1 MGEDFEDSVDTS
13 SFDDISSD
21 TTDTSSFSD
30 PVDVGD
36 MMDDIPAEPIESFDV
51 EPLDNSFETE
61 LPTAEATDIDSLMDG
76 AADTYTTEEVPSD
89 TLDSS
94 GLDPSEISSDI
105 DDYEMD
111 AGSDIADLMDE
122 AAIESFDEV
131 AMDTTEVNDSTDN
144 DIETLMNDVELVSD
158 TAENPSEIEM
168 DTIEN
173 GDDNINE
180 VESLLATEELSQ
192 DDASDLVEELDSD
205 NTEEMQEATDVSA
218 LMDESDVGDTIT
230 LVDESIEDTSDDF
243 ETEDVPPV
251 ETDMEENEIG
261 IEEISEGTEPLDST
275 QIDADT
281 ETNSSVTDISE
292 DEQGELEGALSDV
305 SDTQP
310 GSPLD
315 AEVSAYDQLADYYN
329 SHNYG
334 QQDYAEY
341 SKDPEWQELN
351 NAYLQELGREPIDY
365 SGDKTS
371 DISDIHDE
379 LIAAGIPEG
388 SPELE
393 AIMANEQAGIDA
405 IVEAQQSSS
414 PPVDSV
420 DGDASNPP
428 IDPPID
434 PIESL
439 DDIGSSSG
447 PVHLTQNDVEEF
459 IGNSSDKDALQNLRD
474 GIESGDIQIDVDDAA
489 EGSGTG
495 PVLTRDISEQWE
507 SGNHAIDN
515 NIEAMRDDLRDKG
528 LEDGPEMESIV
539 MAERAR
545 MQEELERNIR
555 GDFSDPYQKPDFGE
569 LLQER
574 QVSEGLAAN
583 GQDIPPE
590 ISEETPTVTDL
601 LNEIN
606 YDEVFEGLDDYDF
619 DGIDYATDTE
629 RLDSSLENFDSS
641 TWEGLSLDEQKAAM
655 TDLADYVKDVIGFDN
670 PPEIVYYNNPVD
682 GDYGGYSPGSNTL
695 EVNEYMLYN
704 NEEAADTVAHELW
717 HAYQHQ
723 RANNPQSA
731 KDYQYQ
737 YGFDNYIRPEDDFA
751 GYQDQLVEAEARAF
765 AQQFKD
771 RLNMKGRRI

>member
-13 SFDDISSD
+13 SFDDISTD

-36 MMDDIPAEPIESFDV
+36 MMDDIPAEPLESFDV
-51 EPLDNSFETE
+51 EPLDSSFETE

-76 AADTYTTEEVPSD
+76 AADTYMTEEVPSD

-94 GLDPSEISSDI
+94 GLDPSDLSSDI

-173 GDDNINE
+173 DDDNINE

-218 LMDESDVGDTIT
+218 LMDESDVGDTIP

-261 IEEISEGTEPLDST
+261 TEEISEGTEPLDST

-365 SGDKTS
+365 SGGETS
-371 DISDIHDE
+371 DITDIRDE
-379 LIAAGIPEG
+379 LIAAGIPEN
-388 SPELE
+388 SPELD
-393 AIMANEQAGIDA
+393 AILANEQEGIENIQDLDSPAESSIDGEADA
-405 IVEAQQSSS
+405 TYDEPPLDNSEPQITDSEIDEEVE
-414 PPVDSV
+414 
-420 DGDASNPP
+420 SNPQTGS
-428 IDPPID
+428 
-434 PIESL
+434 E
-439 DDIGSSSG
+439 DI
-447 PVHLTQNDVEEF
+447 
-459 IGNSSDKDALQNLRD
+459 SSDITSDEQL
-474 GIESGDIQIDVDDAA
+474 DVASDLPVMTPREYDDFEQSVL
-489 EGSGTG
+489 EG
-495 PVLTRDISEQWE
+495 
-507 SGNHAIDN
+507 
-515 NIEAMRDDLRDKG
+515 
-528 LEDGPEMESIV
+528 
-539 MAERAR
+539 
-545 MQEELERNIR
+545 
-555 GDFSDPYQKPDFGE
+555 KPDFYESGSFYEQGINEFGYQGTCGPTSQANALNE
-569 LLQER
+569 LFDTNEFTENKVLNVAVDNNLCSMDSSPENCGGTTTEQFMELYDKMNE
-574 QVSEGLAAN
+574 QLDGKINTELYEFNNALDVEDVASKLDEGCVLNVAVDAAALWDQPREYVN
-583 GQDIPPE
+583 SMGIPCDDFYSDHW
-590 ISEETPTVTDL
+590 ITVTGVQRDEL
-601 LNEIN
+601 GNIQGFDIIDSGGGVNYVDADKYHEMCFGTDEHRVIDPTAIVVSKNDVPIASDAN
-606 YDEVFEGLDDYDF
+606 YDTG
-619 DGIDYATDTE
+619 
-629 RLDSSLENFDSS
+629 
-641 TWEGLSLDEQKAAM
+641 
-655 TDLADYVKDVIGFDN
+655 DN
-670 PPEIVYYNNPVD
+670 
-682 GDYGGYSPGSNTL
+682 SNTGDQS
-695 EVNEYMLYN
+695 N
-704 NEEAADTVAHELW
+704 W
-717 HAYQHQ
+717 FQ
-723 RANNPQSA
+723 RI
-731 KDYQYQ
+731 
-737 YGFDNYIRPEDDFA
+737 F
-751 GYQDQLVEAEARAF
+751 
-765 AQQFKD
+765 
-771 RLNMKGRRI
+771 GRRNE

>member
-13 SFDDISSD
+13 SFDDISTD
-21 TTDTSSFSD
+21 TTDTSGFSD
-30 PVDVGD
+30 PVDVGG
-36 MMDDIPAEPIESFDV
+36 MMDDIPTEPIESFDV
-51 EPLDNSFETE
+51 EPIDSSFETD
-61 LPTAEATDIDSLMDG
+61 LPTAEATDINSLMDD
-76 AADTYTTEEVPSD
+76 AADTYSTEDVPSD
-89 TLDSS
+89 ALDSS
-94 GLDPSEISSDI
+94 GLDPSDISSDI

-122 AAIESFDEV
+122 AAIESLDEDV
-131 AMDTTEVNDSTDN
+131 MDTTEVNEPTDN
-144 DIETLMNDVELVSD
+144 DIEVLMNDVEPVSD
-158 TAENPSEIEM
+158 TTENLSEIEM
-168 DTIEN
+168 DISEN
-173 GDDNINE
+173 SNDNGNE

-192 DDASDLVEELDSD
+192 DATSDLMEDLDSD
-205 NTEEMQEATDVSA
+205 TTEETPEVSDVST
-218 LMDESDVGDTIT
+218 LMDESDVDDTVP
-230 LVDESIEDTSDDF
+230 LAEDSLEEMSDDF
-243 ETEDVPPV
+243 GTEDVTPV
-251 ETDMEENEIG
+251 EVDAENEIG
-261 IEEISEGTEPLDST
+261 EEVISEETEPLDSMPAEIET
-275 QIDADT
+275 ESNAD
-281 ETNSSVTDISE
+281 VTDVSE
-292 DEQGELEGALSDV
+292 DEQGEVEEALVEV
-305 SDTQP
+305 SDTEP
-310 GSPLD
+310 NSPLD

-365 SGDKTS
+365 SGDKSS

-393 AIMANEQAGIDA
+393 AIMANEQAGLDA
-405 IVEAQQSSS
+405 IVEAQESSS
-414 PPVDSV
+414 PPIDPI
-420 DGDASNPP
+420 DGGASN
-428 IDPPID
+428 PPID

-439 DDIGSSSG
+439 EDVGSSSE
-447 PVHLTQNDVEEF
+447 PVHLTQSDVEEF
-459 IGNSSDKDALQNLRD
+459 IENSSDKDALQNLRD

-489 EGSGTG
+489 EGNGTG
-495 PVLTRDISEQWE
+495 PVLTRDASEQWE
-507 SGNHAIDN
+507 SGNRAIDD

-555 GDFSDPYQKPDFGE
+555 GDFSDPYQKPDFEE

-583 GQDIPPE
+583 GQDMPQD

-601 LNEIN
+601 PNEIN

-641 TWEGLSLDEQKAAM
+641 TWEGLSLDERKAAM

-670 PPEIVYYNNPVD
+670 PPAIVYYNNPVD

>member
-13 SFDDISSD
+13 SFDDISTD

-36 MMDDIPAEPIESFDV
+36 MMDDIPAEPLESFDV
-51 EPLDNSFETE
+51 EPLDSSFETE

-76 AADTYTTEEVPSD
+76 AADTYMTEEVPSD

-94 GLDPSEISSDI
+94 GLDPSDLSSDI

-168 DTIEN
+168 DTVEN
-173 GDDNINE
+173 DDDNINE

-218 LMDESDVGDTIT
+218 LMDESDVGDTIP

-261 IEEISEGTEPLDST
+261 TEEISEGTEPLDST

-365 SGDKTS
+365 SGGETS
-371 DISDIHDE
+371 DITDIRDE
-379 LIAAGIPEG
+379 LIAAGIPEN
-388 SPELE
+388 SPELD
-393 AIMANEQAGIDA
+393 AILANEQEGIENIQDLDSPA
-405 IVEAQQSSS
+405 ESSIDGETYATYDEPPLDNSEPQITDSEIDEEVE
-414 PPVDSV
+414 
-420 DGDASNPP
+420 SNPQTGS
-428 IDPPID
+428 
-434 PIESL
+434 E
-439 DDIGSSSG
+439 DI
-447 PVHLTQNDVEEF
+447 
-459 IGNSSDKDALQNLRD
+459 SSDITSDEQL
-474 GIESGDIQIDVDDAA
+474 DVASDLPVMTPREYDDFEQSVL
-489 EGSGTG
+489 EG
-495 PVLTRDISEQWE
+495 
-507 SGNHAIDN
+507 
-515 NIEAMRDDLRDKG
+515 
-528 LEDGPEMESIV
+528 
-539 MAERAR
+539 
-545 MQEELERNIR
+545 
-555 GDFSDPYQKPDFGE
+555 KPDFYESGSFYEQGINEFGYQGTCGPTSQANALNE
-569 LLQER
+569 LFDTNEFTENKVLNVAVDNNLCSMDSSPENCGGTTTEQFMELYDKMNE
-574 QVSEGLAAN
+574 QLDGKINTELYEFNNALDVEDVASKLDEGCVLNVAVDAAALWDQPREYVN
-583 GQDIPPE
+583 SMGIPCDDFYSDHW
-590 ISEETPTVTDL
+590 ITVTGVQRDEL
-601 LNEIN
+601 GNIQGFDIIDSGGGVNYVDADKYHEMCFGTDEHRVIDPTAIVVSKNDVPIASDAN
-606 YDEVFEGLDDYDF
+606 YDTG
-619 DGIDYATDTE
+619 
-629 RLDSSLENFDSS
+629 
-641 TWEGLSLDEQKAAM
+641 
-655 TDLADYVKDVIGFDN
+655 DN
-670 PPEIVYYNNPVD
+670 
-682 GDYGGYSPGSNTL
+682 SNTG
-695 EVNEYMLYN
+695 
-704 NEEAADTVAHELW
+704 D
-717 HAYQHQ
+717 
-723 RANNPQSA
+723 QSNWF
-731 KDYQYQ
+731 QSI
-737 YGFDNYIRPEDDFA
+737 F
-751 GYQDQLVEAEARAF
+751 
-765 AQQFKD
+765 
-771 RLNMKGRRI
+771 GRRNE

>member
-13 SFDDISSD
+13 SFDDISTD

-36 MMDDIPAEPIESFDV
+36 MMDDIPTEPIESFDV

-61 LPTAEATDIDSLMDG
+61 LPTAEATDIDSLMNG
-76 AADTYTTEEVPSD
+76 AADTYMTEEVPSD

-94 GLDPSEISSDI
+94 GLDPSDISSDI

-173 GDDNINE
+173 DDDNINE

-205 NTEEMQEATDVSA
+205 NTEEMQEATEVSA
-218 LMDESDVGDTIT
+218 LMDESDVGDTIPF
-230 LVDESIEDTSDDF
+230 VDESIEDTSDDF

-261 IEEISEGTEPLDST
+261 TEEISEGTEPLDST

-365 SGDKTS
+365 SGGETS
-371 DISDIHDE
+371 DITDIRDE
-379 LIAAGIPEG
+379 LIAAGIPEN
-388 SPELE
+388 SPELD
-393 AIMANEQAGIDA
+393 AILANEQEGIENIQDLDSPAESSIDGETDA
-405 IVEAQQSSS
+405 TYDEPPLDNSEPQITDSEIDEEVE
-414 PPVDSV
+414 
-420 DGDASNPP
+420 SNPQTGS
-428 IDPPID
+428 
-434 PIESL
+434 E
-439 DDIGSSSG
+439 DI
-447 PVHLTQNDVEEF
+447 
-459 IGNSSDKDALQNLRD
+459 SSDITSDEQL
-474 GIESGDIQIDVDDAA
+474 DVASDLPVMTPREYDDFEQSVL
-489 EGSGTG
+489 EG
-495 PVLTRDISEQWE
+495 
-507 SGNHAIDN
+507 
-515 NIEAMRDDLRDKG
+515 
-528 LEDGPEMESIV
+528 
-539 MAERAR
+539 
-545 MQEELERNIR
+545 
-555 GDFSDPYQKPDFGE
+555 KPDFYESGSFYEQGINEFGYQGTCGPTSQANALNE
-569 LLQER
+569 LFDTNEFTENKVLNVAVDNNLCSMDSSPENCGGTTTEQFMELYDKMNE
-574 QVSEGLAAN
+574 QLDGKINTELYEFNNALDVEDVASKLDEGCVLNVAVDADALWDQPREYVN
-583 GQDIPPE
+583 SMGIPCDDFYSDHW
-590 ISEETPTVTDL
+590 ITVTGVQR
-601 LNEIN
+601 
-606 YDEVFEGLDDYDF
+606 DELGN
-619 DGIDYATDTE
+619 I
-629 RLDSSLENFDSS
+629 
-641 TWEGLSLDEQKAAM
+641 Q
-655 TDLADYVKDVIGFDN
+655 GFDIIDSGGGVN
-670 PPEIVYYNNPVD
+670 YVDADKYHEMCFGTDEHRVIDPTAIVVSKNDVPIASDANHD
-682 GDYGGYSPGSNTL
+682 TGDNSNTGDQS
-695 EVNEYMLYN
+695 N
-704 NEEAADTVAHELW
+704 W
-717 HAYQHQ
+717 FQ
-723 RANNPQSA
+723 RI
-731 KDYQYQ
+731 
-737 YGFDNYIRPEDDFA
+737 F
-751 GYQDQLVEAEARAF
+751 
-765 AQQFKD
+765 
-771 RLNMKGRRI
+771 GRRNE

>member
-13 SFDDISSD
+13 SFDDISTD

-36 MMDDIPAEPIESFDV
+36 MMDDIPAEPLESFDV
-51 EPLDNSFETE
+51 EPLDSSFETE

-76 AADTYTTEEVPSD
+76 AADTYMTEEVPFD

-94 GLDPSEISSDI
+94 GLDPSDLSSDI

-173 GDDNINE
+173 DDDNINE

-218 LMDESDVGDTIT
+218 LMDESDVGDTIP

-261 IEEISEGTEPLDST
+261 TEEISEGTEPLDST

-365 SGDKTS
+365 SGGETS
-371 DISDIHDE
+371 DITDIRDE
-379 LIAAGIPEG
+379 LIAAGIPEN
-388 SPELE
+388 SPELD
-393 AIMANEQAGIDA
+393 AILANEQEGIENIQDLDSPA
-405 IVEAQQSSS
+405 ESSIDGETYATYDEPPLDNSEPQITDSEIDEEVE
-414 PPVDSV
+414 
-420 DGDASNPP
+420 SNPQTGS
-428 IDPPID
+428 
-434 PIESL
+434 E
-439 DDIGSSSG
+439 DI
-447 PVHLTQNDVEEF
+447 
-459 IGNSSDKDALQNLRD
+459 SSDITSDEQL
-474 GIESGDIQIDVDDAA
+474 DVASDLPVMTPREYDDFEQSVL
-489 EGSGTG
+489 EG
-495 PVLTRDISEQWE
+495 
-507 SGNHAIDN
+507 
-515 NIEAMRDDLRDKG
+515 
-528 LEDGPEMESIV
+528 
-539 MAERAR
+539 
-545 MQEELERNIR
+545 
-555 GDFSDPYQKPDFGE
+555 KPDFYESGSFYEQGINEFGYQGTCGPTSQANALNE
-569 LLQER
+569 LFDTNEFTENKVLNVAVDNNLCSMDSSPENCGGTTTEQFMELYDKMNE
-574 QVSEGLAAN
+574 QLDGKINTELYEFNNALDVEDVASKLDEGCVLNVAVDAAALWDQPREYVN
-583 GQDIPPE
+583 SMGIPCDDFYSDHW
-590 ISEETPTVTDL
+590 ITVTGVQRDEL
-601 LNEIN
+601 GNIQGFDIIDSGGGVNYVDADKYHEMCFGTDEHRVIDPTAIVVSKNDVPIASDAN
-606 YDEVFEGLDDYDF
+606 YDTG
-619 DGIDYATDTE
+619 
-629 RLDSSLENFDSS
+629 
-641 TWEGLSLDEQKAAM
+641 
-655 TDLADYVKDVIGFDN
+655 DN
-670 PPEIVYYNNPVD
+670 
-682 GDYGGYSPGSNTL
+682 SNTGDQS
-695 EVNEYMLYN
+695 N
-704 NEEAADTVAHELW
+704 W
-717 HAYQHQ
+717 FQ
-723 RANNPQSA
+723 RI
-731 KDYQYQ
+731 
-737 YGFDNYIRPEDDFA
+737 F
-751 GYQDQLVEAEARAF
+751 
-765 AQQFKD
+765 
-771 RLNMKGRRI
+771 GRRNE

>member
-13 SFDDISSD
+13 SFDDISTD

-36 MMDDIPAEPIESFDV
+36 MMDDIPAEPLESFDV
-51 EPLDNSFETE
+51 EPLDSSFETE

-76 AADTYTTEEVPSD
+76 AADTYMTEEVPSD

-94 GLDPSEISSDI
+94 GLDPSDLSSDI

-173 GDDNINE
+173 DDDNINE

-218 LMDESDVGDTIT
+218 LMDESDVGDTIP

-261 IEEISEGTEPLDST
+261 TEEISEGTEPLDST

-351 NAYLQELGREPIDY
+351 NAYLQELSREPIDY
-365 SGDKTS
+365 SGGETS
-371 DISDIHDE
+371 DITDIRDE
-379 LIAAGIPEG
+379 LIAAGIPEN
-388 SPELE
+388 SPELD
-393 AIMANEQAGIDA
+393 AILANEQEGIENIQDLDSPAESSIDGETDA
-405 IVEAQQSSS
+405 TYDEPPLDNSEPQITDSEIDEEVE
-414 PPVDSV
+414 
-420 DGDASNPP
+420 SNPQTGS
-428 IDPPID
+428 
-434 PIESL
+434 E
-439 DDIGSSSG
+439 DI
-447 PVHLTQNDVEEF
+447 
-459 IGNSSDKDALQNLRD
+459 SSDITSDEQL
-474 GIESGDIQIDVDDAA
+474 DVASDLPVMTPREYDDFEQSVL
-489 EGSGTG
+489 EG
-495 PVLTRDISEQWE
+495 
-507 SGNHAIDN
+507 
-515 NIEAMRDDLRDKG
+515 
-528 LEDGPEMESIV
+528 
-539 MAERAR
+539 
-545 MQEELERNIR
+545 
-555 GDFSDPYQKPDFGE
+555 KPDFYESGSFYEQGINEFGYQGTCGPTSQANALNE
-569 LLQER
+569 LFDTNEFTENKVLNVAVDNNLCSMDSSPENCGGTTTEQFMELYDKMNEQLDGKINTELYEFNNALDVEDVASKLDEGCVLNVAVDADALWDQPR
-574 QVSEGLAAN
+574 EYVNSMGIPCDDFYSDHWITVTGVQRDELGNIQGFDIIDSGGGVNYVDADKYHEMCFGTDEHRVIDPTAIVVSKN
-583 GQDIPPE
+583 DIP
-590 ISEETPTVTDL
+590 IASDA
-601 LNEIN
+601 NH
-606 YDEVFEGLDDYDF
+606 
-619 DGIDYATDTE
+619 DT
-629 RLDSSLENFDSS
+629 
-641 TWEGLSLDEQKAAM
+641 G
-655 TDLADYVKDVIGFDN
+655 DN
-670 PPEIVYYNNPVD
+670 
-682 GDYGGYSPGSNTL
+682 SNTGDQS
-695 EVNEYMLYN
+695 N
-704 NEEAADTVAHELW
+704 W
-717 HAYQHQ
+717 FQ
-723 RANNPQSA
+723 RI
-731 KDYQYQ
+731 
-737 YGFDNYIRPEDDFA
+737 F
-751 GYQDQLVEAEARAF
+751 
-765 AQQFKD
+765 
-771 RLNMKGRRI
+771 GRRNE

>member
-13 SFDDISSD
+13 SFDDISTD

-36 MMDDIPAEPIESFDV
+36 MMDDIPAEPLESFDV
-51 EPLDNSFETE
+51 EPLDSSFETE

-76 AADTYTTEEVPSD
+76 AADTYMTEEVPSD

-94 GLDPSEISSDI
+94 GLDPSDLSSDI

-173 GDDNINE
+173 DDDNINE

-218 LMDESDVGDTIT
+218 LMDESDVGDTIP

-261 IEEISEGTEPLDST
+261 TEEISEGTEPLDST

-365 SGDKTS
+365 SGGETS
-371 DISDIHDE
+371 DITDIRDE
-379 LIAAGIPEG
+379 LIAAGIPEN
-388 SPELE
+388 SPELD
-393 AIMANEQAGIDA
+393 AILANEQEGIENIQDLDSPAESSIDGETDA
-405 IVEAQQSSS
+405 TYDEPPLDNSEPQITDSEIDEEVE
-414 PPVDSV
+414 
-420 DGDASNPP
+420 SNPQTGS
-428 IDPPID
+428 
-434 PIESL
+434 E
-439 DDIGSSSG
+439 DI
-447 PVHLTQNDVEEF
+447 
-459 IGNSSDKDALQNLRD
+459 SSDITSDEQL
-474 GIESGDIQIDVDDAA
+474 DVASDLPVMTPREYDDFEQSVL
-489 EGSGTG
+489 EG
-495 PVLTRDISEQWE
+495 
-507 SGNHAIDN
+507 
-515 NIEAMRDDLRDKG
+515 
-528 LEDGPEMESIV
+528 
-539 MAERAR
+539 
-545 MQEELERNIR
+545 
-555 GDFSDPYQKPDFGE
+555 KPDFYESGSFYEQGINEFGYQGTCGPTSQANALNE
-569 LLQER
+569 LFDTNEFTENKVLNVAVDNNLCSMDSSPENCGGTTTEQFMELYDKMNE
-574 QVSEGLAAN
+574 QLDGKINTELYEFNNALDVEDVASKLDEGCVLNVAVDAAALWDQPREYVN
-583 GQDIPPE
+583 SMGIPCDDFYSDHW
-590 ISEETPTVTDL
+590 ITVTGVQR
-601 LNEIN
+601 
-606 YDEVFEGLDDYDF
+606 DELGN
-619 DGIDYATDTE
+619 I
-629 RLDSSLENFDSS
+629 
-641 TWEGLSLDEQKAAM
+641 Q
-655 TDLADYVKDVIGFDN
+655 GFDIIDSGGGVN
-670 PPEIVYYNNPVD
+670 YVDADKYHEMCFGTDEHRVIDPTAIVVSKNDVPIASDANHD
-682 GDYGGYSPGSNTL
+682 TGDNSNTGDQS
-695 EVNEYMLYN
+695 N
-704 NEEAADTVAHELW
+704 W
-717 HAYQHQ
+717 FQ
-723 RANNPQSA
+723 RI
-731 KDYQYQ
+731 
-737 YGFDNYIRPEDDFA
+737 F
-751 GYQDQLVEAEARAF
+751 
-765 AQQFKD
+765 
-771 RLNMKGRRI
+771 GRRNE

>member
-13 SFDDISSD
+13 SFDDISTD

-36 MMDDIPAEPIESFDV
+36 MMDDIPTEPIESFDV

-61 LPTAEATDIDSLMDG
+61 LPTAETTDIDSLMDD
-76 AADTYTTEEVPSD
+76 AAETYTTEDITPD
-89 TLDSS
+89 ALDSS
-94 GLDPSEISSDI
+94 GLDPSDISSDI

-122 AAIESFDEV
+122 AAIESLEDTTMDFDDMNQTTDNNIESLMNEVDTTPDIGAETLDTKPEV
-131 AMDTTEVNDSTDN
+131 ANEGN
-144 DIETLMNDVELVSD
+144 
-158 TAENPSEIEM
+158 ASEIE
-168 DTIEN
+168 
-173 GDDNINE
+173 
-180 VESLLATEELSQ
+180 SLLNAEGVNPGELS
-192 DDASDLVEELDSD
+192 DTSENITESISEASSETSD
-205 NTEEMQEATDVSA
+205 ISA
-218 LMDESDVGDTIT
+218 LMDENDV
-230 LVDESIEDTSDDF
+230 DDS
-243 ETEDVPPV
+243 TKP
-251 ETDMEENEIG
+251 
-261 IEEISEGTEPLDST
+261 ISEGQEGLAGTFEAQDDSLTDVNGAGDIPSNDTAEDSDEFVVTMEDRIRQNFAVPNAGSTEYGEKELSALDRM
-275 QIDADT
+275 
-281 ETNSSVTDISE
+281 
-292 DEQGELEGALSDV
+292 GE
-305 SDTQP
+305 
-310 GSPLD
+310 
-315 AEVSAYDQLADYYN
+315 YYS

-334 QQDYAEY
+334 QKDFQEY
-341 SKDPEWQELN
+341 SKDPEWRELN
-351 NAYLQELGREPIDY
+351 NDLLREMGREPIDY
-365 SGDKTS
+365 SNEDAPNIE
-371 DISDIHDE
+371 DIRE
-379 LIAAGIPEG
+379 MFVAAGIPEG
-388 SPELE
+388 SQELE

-405 IVEAQQSSS
+405 IVEAQHSSS
-414 PPVDSV
+414 
-420 DGDASNPP
+420 
-428 IDPPID
+428 PPID
-434 PIESL
+434 PIDGGASNSPIDPTESL
-439 DDIGSSSG
+439 EDIGSSNE
-447 PVHLTQNDVEEF
+447 PVHLTQSDVEEF
-459 IGNSSDKDALQNLRD
+459 IENSSDKDALQNLRD
-474 GIESGDIQIDVDDAA
+474 GIESGNIQIDVDDAA
-489 EGSGTG
+489 EGNGT
-495 PVLTRDISEQWE
+495 
-507 SGNHAIDN
+507 
-515 NIEAMRDDLRDKG
+515 
-528 LEDGPEMESIV
+528 
-539 MAERAR
+539 
-545 MQEELERNIR
+545 
-555 GDFSDPYQKPDFGE
+555 
-569 LLQER
+569 
-574 QVSEGLAAN
+574 
-583 GQDIPPE
+583 GQDIPQD
-590 ISEETPTVTDL
+590 ISEEAPTVTDL
-601 LNEIN
+601 PNEIN

>member
-13 SFDDISSD
+13 SFDDISTD

-36 MMDDIPAEPIESFDV
+36 MMYNIPTEPIESFDV

-61 LPTAEATDIDSLMDG
+61 LPTAETTDIDSLMDG
-76 AADTYTTEEVPSD
+76 ATDTYTTEEYPSD

-94 GLDPSEISSDI
+94 GLDPSDLSSDI

-218 LMDESDVGDTIT
+218 LMDESDVGDTIP
-230 LVDESIEDTSDDF
+230 LVGESIEDTSDDF

-261 IEEISEGTEPLDST
+261 TEEISEGTEPLDST

-365 SGDKTS
+365 SGGETS
-371 DISDIHDE
+371 DITDIRDE
-379 LIAAGIPEG
+379 LIAAGIPEN
-388 SPELE
+388 SPELD
-393 AIMANEQAGIDA
+393 AILANEQEGIENIQDLDSPAESSIDGETDA
-405 IVEAQQSSS
+405 TYDEPPLDNSEPQITDSEIDEEVE
-414 PPVDSV
+414 
-420 DGDASNPP
+420 SNPQTGS
-428 IDPPID
+428 
-434 PIESL
+434 E
-439 DDIGSSSG
+439 DI
-447 PVHLTQNDVEEF
+447 
-459 IGNSSDKDALQNLRD
+459 SSDITSDEQL
-474 GIESGDIQIDVDDAA
+474 DVASDLPVMTPREYDDF
-489 EGSGTG
+489 
-495 PVLTRDISEQWE
+495 EQ
-507 SGNHAIDN
+507 S
-515 NIEAMRDDLRDKG
+515 G
-528 LEDGPEMESIV
+528 LEG
-539 MAERAR
+539 
-545 MQEELERNIR
+545 
-555 GDFSDPYQKPDFGE
+555 KPDFYESGSFYEQGINEFGYQGTCGPTSQANALNE
-569 LLQER
+569 LFDTNEFTENKVLNVAVDNNLCSMDSSPENCGGTTTEQFMELYDKMNE
-574 QVSEGLAAN
+574 QLDGKINTELYEFNNALDVEDVASKLDEGCVLNVAVDAAALWDQPREYVN
-583 GQDIPPE
+583 SMGIPCDDFYSDHW
-590 ISEETPTVTDL
+590 ITVTGVQRDEL
-601 LNEIN
+601 GNIQGFDIIDSGGGVNYVDADKYHEMCFGTDEHRVIDPTAIVVSKNDVPIASDAN
-606 YDEVFEGLDDYDF
+606 YDTG
-619 DGIDYATDTE
+619 
-629 RLDSSLENFDSS
+629 
-641 TWEGLSLDEQKAAM
+641 
-655 TDLADYVKDVIGFDN
+655 DN
-670 PPEIVYYNNPVD
+670 
-682 GDYGGYSPGSNTL
+682 SNTGDQS
-695 EVNEYMLYN
+695 N
-704 NEEAADTVAHELW
+704 W
-717 HAYQHQ
+717 FQ
-723 RANNPQSA
+723 RI
-731 KDYQYQ
+731 
-737 YGFDNYIRPEDDFA
+737 F
-751 GYQDQLVEAEARAF
+751 
-765 AQQFKD
+765 
-771 RLNMKGRRI
+771 GRRNE

>member
-13 SFDDISSD
+13 SFDDISTD

-30 PVDVGD
+30 PVDVGS
-36 MMDDIPAEPIESFDV
+36 MMDDIPAEPLESFDV
-51 EPLDNSFETE
+51 EPLDSSFETE

-94 GLDPSEISSDI
+94 GLDPSDISSDI

-122 AAIESFDEV
+122 AAIESLE
-131 AMDTTEVNDSTDN
+131 DTTMDFDDMNQTTDN
-144 DIETLMNDVELVSD
+144 NIESLMNEVDTTPDIGAVTTDAKPDVANEGNASEIESLLN
-158 TAENPSEIEM
+158 AEGVNPSELS
-168 DTIEN
+168 DTSEN
-173 GDDNINE
+173 IS
-180 VESLLATEELSQ
+180 ESIRE
-192 DDASDLVEELDSD
+192 ASSETSD
-205 NTEEMQEATDVSA
+205 ISA
-218 LMDESDVGDTIT
+218 LMDENDVD
-230 LVDESIEDTSDDF
+230 
-243 ETEDVPPV
+243 
-251 ETDMEENEIG
+251 
-261 IEEISEGTEPLDST
+261 DST
-275 QIDADT
+275 KP
-281 ETNSSVTDISE
+281 ISE
-292 DEQGELEGALSDV
+292 DQEGLSGTFEAQDDSLTDVNGADDIPSNETAEDSDEFAEMMEDRIRQNFAGPNAGSTEYGEKELSALDRM
-305 SDTQP
+305 
-310 GSPLD
+310 G
-315 AEVSAYDQLADYYN
+315 EYYS

-334 QQDYAEY
+334 QKDFQEY
-341 SKDPEWQELN
+341 SKDPEWRELN
-351 NAYLQELGREPIDY
+351 NDLLREMGREPIDY
-365 SGDKTS
+365 SNEETPNIE
-371 DISDIHDE
+371 DIRE
-379 LIAAGIPEG
+379 MFVAAGIPEG

-405 IVEAQQSSS
+405 IVEAQQSPS
-414 PPVDSV
+414 PPIDPI
-420 DGDASNPP
+420 DGGASNSPT
-428 IDPPID
+428 DPPID

-439 DDIGSSSG
+439 DDD
-447 PVHLTQNDVEEF
+447 T
-459 IGNSSDKDALQNLRD
+459 
-474 GIESGDIQIDVDDAA
+474 
-489 EGSGTG
+489 EGSVTG
-495 PVLTRDISEQWE
+495 PILTRDVSELWE
-507 SGNHAIDN
+507 SGNRAIDEN
-515 NIEAMRDDLRDKG
+515 VEAMRDDLRDKG

-539 MAERAR
+539 MAQRAQ

-574 QVSEGLAAN
+574 QSEGIVET
-583 GQDIPPE
+583 GQDFPQEFP
-590 ISEETPTVTDL
+590 EETPAVTDL
-601 LNEIN
+601 PNEIN

-619 DGIDYATDTE
+619 DGIDYASDTE

>member
-13 SFDDISSD
+13 SFDDISTD

-36 MMDDIPAEPIESFDV
+36 MMDDIPAEPLESFDV
-51 EPLDNSFETE
+51 EPLDSSFETE

-76 AADTYTTEEVPSD
+76 AADTYMTEEVPSD

-94 GLDPSEISSDI
+94 GLDPSDLSSDI

-173 GDDNINE
+173 DDDNINE

-218 LMDESDVGDTIT
+218 LMDESDVGDTIP

-261 IEEISEGTEPLDST
+261 TEEISEGTEPLDST

-365 SGDKTS
+365 SGGETS
-371 DISDIHDE
+371 DITDIRDE
-379 LIAAGIPEG
+379 LIAAGIPEN
-388 SPELE
+388 SPELD
-393 AIMANEQAGIDA
+393 AILANEQEGIENIQDLDSPAESSIDGEADA
-405 IVEAQQSSS
+405 TYDEPPLDNSEPQITDSEIDEEVE
-414 PPVDSV
+414 
-420 DGDASNPP
+420 SNPQTGS
-428 IDPPID
+428 
-434 PIESL
+434 E
-439 DDIGSSSG
+439 DI
-447 PVHLTQNDVEEF
+447 
-459 IGNSSDKDALQNLRD
+459 SSDITSDEQL
-474 GIESGDIQIDVDDAA
+474 DVASDLPVMTPREYDDFEQSVL
-489 EGSGTG
+489 EG
-495 PVLTRDISEQWE
+495 
-507 SGNHAIDN
+507 
-515 NIEAMRDDLRDKG
+515 
-528 LEDGPEMESIV
+528 
-539 MAERAR
+539 
-545 MQEELERNIR
+545 
-555 GDFSDPYQKPDFGE
+555 KPDFYESGSFYEQGINEFGYQGTCGPTSQANALNE
-569 LLQER
+569 LFDTHEFTENKVLNVAVDNNLCSMDSSPENCGGTTTEQFMELYDKMNE
-574 QVSEGLAAN
+574 QLDGKINTELYEFNNALDVEDVASKLDEGCVLNVAVDAAALWDQPREYVN
-583 GQDIPPE
+583 SMGIPCDDFYSDHW
-590 ISEETPTVTDL
+590 ITVTGVQRDEL
-601 LNEIN
+601 GNIQGFDIIDSGGGVNYVDADKYHEMCFGTDEHRVIDPTAIVVSKNDVPIASDAN
-606 YDEVFEGLDDYDF
+606 YDTG
-619 DGIDYATDTE
+619 
-629 RLDSSLENFDSS
+629 
-641 TWEGLSLDEQKAAM
+641 
-655 TDLADYVKDVIGFDN
+655 DN
-670 PPEIVYYNNPVD
+670 
-682 GDYGGYSPGSNTL
+682 SNTGDQS
-695 EVNEYMLYN
+695 N
-704 NEEAADTVAHELW
+704 W
-717 HAYQHQ
+717 FQ
-723 RANNPQSA
+723 RI
-731 KDYQYQ
+731 
-737 YGFDNYIRPEDDFA
+737 F
-751 GYQDQLVEAEARAF
+751 
-765 AQQFKD
+765 
-771 RLNMKGRRI
+771 GRRNE

>member
-13 SFDDISSD
+13 SFDDISTD

-36 MMDDIPAEPIESFDV
+36 MMDDIPAEPLESFDV
-51 EPLDNSFETE
+51 EPLDSSFETE

-76 AADTYTTEEVPSD
+76 AADTYMTEEVPSD

-94 GLDPSEISSDI
+94 GLDPSDLSSDI

-173 GDDNINE
+173 DDDNINE

-218 LMDESDVGDTIT
+218 LMDESDVGDTIP

-261 IEEISEGTEPLDST
+261 TEEISEGTEPLDST

-351 NAYLQELGREPIDY
+351 NAYLQELSREPIDY
-365 SGDKTS
+365 SGGETS
-371 DISDIHDE
+371 DITDIRDE
-379 LIAAGIPEG
+379 LIAAGIPEN
-388 SPELE
+388 SPELD
-393 AIMANEQAGIDA
+393 AILANEQEGIENIQDLDSPAESSIDGETDA
-405 IVEAQQSSS
+405 TYDEPPLDNSEPQITDSEIDEEVE
-414 PPVDSV
+414 
-420 DGDASNPP
+420 SNPQTGS
-428 IDPPID
+428 
-434 PIESL
+434 E
-439 DDIGSSSG
+439 DI
-447 PVHLTQNDVEEF
+447 
-459 IGNSSDKDALQNLRD
+459 SSDITSDEQL
-474 GIESGDIQIDVDDAA
+474 DVASDLPVMTPREYDDFEQSVL
-489 EGSGTG
+489 EG
-495 PVLTRDISEQWE
+495 
-507 SGNHAIDN
+507 
-515 NIEAMRDDLRDKG
+515 
-528 LEDGPEMESIV
+528 
-539 MAERAR
+539 
-545 MQEELERNIR
+545 
-555 GDFSDPYQKPDFGE
+555 KPDFYESGSFYEQGINEFGYQGTCGPTSQANALNE
-569 LLQER
+569 LFDTNEFTENKVLNVAVDNNLCSMDSSPENCGGTTTEQFMELYDKMNE
-574 QVSEGLAAN
+574 QLDGKINTELYEFNNALDVEDVASKLDEGCVLNVAVDADALWDQPREYVN
-583 GQDIPPE
+583 SMGIPCDDFYSDHW
-590 ISEETPTVTDL
+590 ITVTGVQR
-601 LNEIN
+601 
-606 YDEVFEGLDDYDF
+606 DELGN
-619 DGIDYATDTE
+619 I
-629 RLDSSLENFDSS
+629 
-641 TWEGLSLDEQKAAM
+641 Q
-655 TDLADYVKDVIGFDN
+655 GFDIIDSGGGVN
-670 PPEIVYYNNPVD
+670 YVDADKYHEMCFGTDEHRVIDPTAIVV
-682 GDYGGYSPGSNTL
+682 SKMMFL
-695 EVNEYMLYN
+695 
-704 NEEAADTVAHELW
+704 
-717 HAYQHQ
+717 
-723 RANNPQSA
+723 
-731 KDYQYQ
+731 
-737 YGFDNYIRPEDDFA
+737 
-751 GYQDQLVEAEARAF
+751 
-765 AQQFKD
+765 
-771 RLNMKGRRI
+771 

>member
-13 SFDDISSD
+13 SFDDISTD

-36 MMDDIPAEPIESFDV
+36 MMDDIPAEPLESFDV
-51 EPLDNSFETE
+51 EPLDSSFETE

-76 AADTYTTEEVPSD
+76 AADTYMTEEVPSD

-94 GLDPSEISSDI
+94 GLDPSDLSSDI

-173 GDDNINE
+173 DDDNINE

-218 LMDESDVGDTIT
+218 LMDESDVGDTIPF
-230 LVDESIEDTSDDF
+230 VDESIEDTSDDF

-261 IEEISEGTEPLDST
+261 TEEISEGTEPLDST

-365 SGDKTS
+365 SGGETS
-371 DISDIHDE
+371 DITDIRDE
-379 LIAAGIPEG
+379 LIAAGIPEN
-388 SPELE
+388 SPELD
-393 AIMANEQAGIDA
+393 AILANEQEGIENIQDLDSPAESSIDGETDA
-405 IVEAQQSSS
+405 TYDEPPLDNSEPQITDSEIDEEVE
-414 PPVDSV
+414 
-420 DGDASNPP
+420 SNPQTGS
-428 IDPPID
+428 
-434 PIESL
+434 E
-439 DDIGSSSG
+439 DI
-447 PVHLTQNDVEEF
+447 
-459 IGNSSDKDALQNLRD
+459 SSDITSDEQL
-474 GIESGDIQIDVDDAA
+474 DVASDLPVMTPREYDDFEQSVL
-489 EGSGTG
+489 EG
-495 PVLTRDISEQWE
+495 
-507 SGNHAIDN
+507 
-515 NIEAMRDDLRDKG
+515 
-528 LEDGPEMESIV
+528 
-539 MAERAR
+539 
-545 MQEELERNIR
+545 
-555 GDFSDPYQKPDFGE
+555 KPDFYESGSFYEQGINEFGYQGTCGPTSQANALNE
-569 LLQER
+569 LFDTNEFTENKVLNVAVDNNLCSMDSSPENCGGTTTEQFMELYDKMNE
-574 QVSEGLAAN
+574 QLDGKINTELYEFNNALDVEDVASKLDEGCVLNVAVDAAALWDQPREYVN
-583 GQDIPPE
+583 SMGIPCDDFYSDHW
-590 ISEETPTVTDL
+590 ITVTGVQR
-601 LNEIN
+601 
-606 YDEVFEGLDDYDF
+606 DELGN
-619 DGIDYATDTE
+619 I
-629 RLDSSLENFDSS
+629 
-641 TWEGLSLDEQKAAM
+641 Q
-655 TDLADYVKDVIGFDN
+655 GFDIIDSGGGVN
-670 PPEIVYYNNPVD
+670 YVDADKYHEMCFGTDEHRVIDPTAIVVSKNDVPIASDANHD
-682 GDYGGYSPGSNTL
+682 TGDNSNTGDQS
-695 EVNEYMLYN
+695 N
-704 NEEAADTVAHELW
+704 W
-717 HAYQHQ
+717 FQ
-723 RANNPQSA
+723 RI
-731 KDYQYQ
+731 
-737 YGFDNYIRPEDDFA
+737 F
-751 GYQDQLVEAEARAF
+751 
-765 AQQFKD
+765 
-771 RLNMKGRRI
+771 GRRNE

>member
-13 SFDDISSD
+13 SFDDISTD

-36 MMDDIPAEPIESFDV
+36 MMDDIPAEPLESFDV
-51 EPLDNSFETE
+51 EPLDSSFETE

-76 AADTYTTEEVPSD
+76 AADTYMTEEVPSD

-94 GLDPSEISSDI
+94 GLDPSDLSSDI

-111 AGSDIADLMDE
+111 AGSDIADLIDE

-173 GDDNINE
+173 DDDNINE

-218 LMDESDVGDTIT
+218 LMDESDVGDTIP

-261 IEEISEGTEPLDST
+261 TEEISEGTEPLDST

-351 NAYLQELGREPIDY
+351 NAYLQELSREPIDY
-365 SGDKTS
+365 SGGETS
-371 DISDIHDE
+371 DITDIRDE
-379 LIAAGIPEG
+379 LIAAGIPEN
-388 SPELE
+388 SPELD
-393 AIMANEQAGIDA
+393 AILANEQEGIENIQDLDSPAESSIDGETDA
-405 IVEAQQSSS
+405 TYDEPPLDNSEPQITDSEIDEEVE
-414 PPVDSV
+414 
-420 DGDASNPP
+420 SNPQTGS
-428 IDPPID
+428 
-434 PIESL
+434 E
-439 DDIGSSSG
+439 DI
-447 PVHLTQNDVEEF
+447 
-459 IGNSSDKDALQNLRD
+459 SSDITSDEQL
-474 GIESGDIQIDVDDAA
+474 DVASDLPVMTPREYDDFEQSVL
-489 EGSGTG
+489 EG
-495 PVLTRDISEQWE
+495 
-507 SGNHAIDN
+507 
-515 NIEAMRDDLRDKG
+515 
-528 LEDGPEMESIV
+528 
-539 MAERAR
+539 
-545 MQEELERNIR
+545 
-555 GDFSDPYQKPDFGE
+555 KPDFYESGSFYEQGINEFGYQGTCGPTSQANALNE
-569 LLQER
+569 LFDTNEFTENKVLNVAVDNNLCSMDSSPENCGGTTTEQFMELYDKMNE
-574 QVSEGLAAN
+574 QLDGKINTELYEFNNALDVEDVASKLDEGCVLNVAVDADALWDQPREYVN
-583 GQDIPPE
+583 SMGIPCDDFYSDHW
-590 ISEETPTVTDL
+590 ITVTGVQR
-601 LNEIN
+601 
-606 YDEVFEGLDDYDF
+606 DELGN
-619 DGIDYATDTE
+619 I
-629 RLDSSLENFDSS
+629 
-641 TWEGLSLDEQKAAM
+641 Q
-655 TDLADYVKDVIGFDN
+655 GFDIIDSGGGVN
-670 PPEIVYYNNPVD
+670 YVDADKYHEMCFGTDEHRVIDPTAIVVSKNDVPIASDANHD
-682 GDYGGYSPGSNTL
+682 TGDNSNTGDQS
-695 EVNEYMLYN
+695 N
-704 NEEAADTVAHELW
+704 W
-717 HAYQHQ
+717 FQ
-723 RANNPQSA
+723 RI
-731 KDYQYQ
+731 
-737 YGFDNYIRPEDDFA
+737 F
-751 GYQDQLVEAEARAF
+751 
-765 AQQFKD
+765 
-771 RLNMKGRRI
+771 GRRNE

>member
-13 SFDDISSD
+13 SFDDISTD

-36 MMDDIPAEPIESFDV
+36 MMDDIPAEPLESFDV
-51 EPLDNSFETE
+51 EPLDSSFETE

-76 AADTYTTEEVPSD
+76 AADTYMTEEVPSD

-94 GLDPSEISSDI
+94 GLDPSDLSSDI

-173 GDDNINE
+173 DDDNINE

-218 LMDESDVGDTIT
+218 LMDESDVGDTIPF
-230 LVDESIEDTSDDF
+230 VDESIEDTSDDF

-261 IEEISEGTEPLDST
+261 TEEISEGTEPLDST

-365 SGDKTS
+365 SGGETS
-371 DISDIHDE
+371 DITDIRDE
-379 LIAAGIPEG
+379 LIAAGIPEN
-388 SPELE
+388 SPELD
-393 AIMANEQAGIDA
+393 AILANEQEGIENIQDLDSPAESSIDGETDA
-405 IVEAQQSSS
+405 TYDEPPLDNSEPQITDSEIDEEVESS
-414 PPVDSV
+414 PQTGS
-420 DGDASNPP
+420 
-428 IDPPID
+428 
-434 PIESL
+434 E
-439 DDIGSSSG
+439 DI
-447 PVHLTQNDVEEF
+447 
-459 IGNSSDKDALQNLRD
+459 SSDITSDEQL
-474 GIESGDIQIDVDDAA
+474 DVASDLPVMTPREYDDFEQSVL
-489 EGSGTG
+489 EG
-495 PVLTRDISEQWE
+495 
-507 SGNHAIDN
+507 
-515 NIEAMRDDLRDKG
+515 
-528 LEDGPEMESIV
+528 
-539 MAERAR
+539 
-545 MQEELERNIR
+545 
-555 GDFSDPYQKPDFGE
+555 KPDFYESGSFYEQGINEFGYQGTCGPTSQANALNE
-569 LLQER
+569 LFDTNEFTENKVLNVAVDNNLCSMDSSPENCGGTTTEQFMELYDKMNE
-574 QVSEGLAAN
+574 QLDGKINTELYEFNNALDVEDVASKLDEGCVLNVAVDAAALWDQPREYVN
-583 GQDIPPE
+583 SMGIPCDDFYSDHW
-590 ISEETPTVTDL
+590 ITVTGVQR
-601 LNEIN
+601 
-606 YDEVFEGLDDYDF
+606 DELGN
-619 DGIDYATDTE
+619 I
-629 RLDSSLENFDSS
+629 
-641 TWEGLSLDEQKAAM
+641 Q
-655 TDLADYVKDVIGFDN
+655 GFDIIDSGGGVN
-670 PPEIVYYNNPVD
+670 YVDADKYHEMCFGTDEHRVIDPTAIVVSKNDVPIASDANHD
-682 GDYGGYSPGSNTL
+682 TGDNSNTGDQS
-695 EVNEYMLYN
+695 N
-704 NEEAADTVAHELW
+704 W
-717 HAYQHQ
+717 FQ
-723 RANNPQSA
+723 RI
-731 KDYQYQ
+731 
-737 YGFDNYIRPEDDFA
+737 F
-751 GYQDQLVEAEARAF
+751 
-765 AQQFKD
+765 
-771 RLNMKGRRI
+771 GRRNE

>member
-13 SFDDISSD
+13 SFDDISTD

-36 MMDDIPAEPIESFDV
+36 MMDDIPAEPLESFDV
-51 EPLDNSFETE
+51 EPLDSSFETE

-76 AADTYTTEEVPSD
+76 AADTYMTEEVPSD

-94 GLDPSEISSDI
+94 GLDPSDLSSDI

-173 GDDNINE
+173 DDDNINE

-205 NTEEMQEATDVSA
+205 NTEEMQEATDASA
-218 LMDESDVGDTIT
+218 LMDESDVGDTIP

-261 IEEISEGTEPLDST
+261 TEEISEGTEPLDST

-351 NAYLQELGREPIDY
+351 NAYLQELSREPIDY
-365 SGDKTS
+365 SGGETS
-371 DISDIHDE
+371 DITDIRDE
-379 LIAAGIPEG
+379 LIAAGIPEN
-388 SPELE
+388 SPELD
-393 AIMANEQAGIDA
+393 AILANEQEGIENIQDLDSPAESSIDGETDA
-405 IVEAQQSSS
+405 TYDEPPLDNSEPQITDSEIDEEVE
-414 PPVDSV
+414 
-420 DGDASNPP
+420 SNPQTGS
-428 IDPPID
+428 
-434 PIESL
+434 E
-439 DDIGSSSG
+439 DI
-447 PVHLTQNDVEEF
+447 
-459 IGNSSDKDALQNLRD
+459 SSDITSDEQL
-474 GIESGDIQIDVDDAA
+474 DVASDLPVMTPREYDDFEQSVL
-489 EGSGTG
+489 EG
-495 PVLTRDISEQWE
+495 
-507 SGNHAIDN
+507 
-515 NIEAMRDDLRDKG
+515 
-528 LEDGPEMESIV
+528 
-539 MAERAR
+539 
-545 MQEELERNIR
+545 
-555 GDFSDPYQKPDFGE
+555 KPDFYESGSFYEQGINEFGYQGTCGPTSQANALNE
-569 LLQER
+569 LFDTNEFTENKVLNVAVDNNLCSMDSSPENCGGTTTEQFMELYDKMNE
-574 QVSEGLAAN
+574 QLDGKINTELYEFNNALDVEDVASKLDEGCVLNVAVDADALWDQPREYVN
-583 GQDIPPE
+583 SMGIPCDDFYSDHW
-590 ISEETPTVTDL
+590 ITVTGVQR
-601 LNEIN
+601 
-606 YDEVFEGLDDYDF
+606 DELGN
-619 DGIDYATDTE
+619 I
-629 RLDSSLENFDSS
+629 
-641 TWEGLSLDEQKAAM
+641 Q
-655 TDLADYVKDVIGFDN
+655 GFDIIDSGGGVN
-670 PPEIVYYNNPVD
+670 YVDADKYHEMCFGTDEHRVIDPTAIVVSKNDVPIASDANHD
-682 GDYGGYSPGSNTL
+682 TGDNSNTGDQS
-695 EVNEYMLYN
+695 N
-704 NEEAADTVAHELW
+704 W
-717 HAYQHQ
+717 FQ
-723 RANNPQSA
+723 RI
-731 KDYQYQ
+731 
-737 YGFDNYIRPEDDFA
+737 F
-751 GYQDQLVEAEARAF
+751 
-765 AQQFKD
+765 
-771 RLNMKGRRI
+771 GRRNE

>member
-13 SFDDISSD
+13 SFDDISTD

-36 MMDDIPAEPIESFDV
+36 MMDDIPAEPLESFDV
-51 EPLDNSFETE
+51 EPLDSSFETE

-76 AADTYTTEEVPSD
+76 AADTYMTEEVPSD

-94 GLDPSEISSDI
+94 GLDPSDLSSDI

-173 GDDNINE
+173 DDDNINE

-218 LMDESDVGDTIT
+218 LMDESDVGDTIP

-261 IEEISEGTEPLDST
+261 TEEISEGTEPLDST

-351 NAYLQELGREPIDY
+351 NAYLQELSREPIDY
-365 SGDKTS
+365 SGGETS
-371 DISDIHDE
+371 DITDIRDE
-379 LIAAGIPEG
+379 LIAAVIPEN
-388 SPELE
+388 SPELD
-393 AIMANEQAGIDA
+393 AILANEQEGIENIQDLDSPAESSIDGETDA
-405 IVEAQQSSS
+405 TYDEPPLDNSEPQITDSEIDEEVE
-414 PPVDSV
+414 
-420 DGDASNPP
+420 SNPQTGS
-428 IDPPID
+428 
-434 PIESL
+434 E
-439 DDIGSSSG
+439 DI
-447 PVHLTQNDVEEF
+447 
-459 IGNSSDKDALQNLRD
+459 SSDITSDEQL
-474 GIESGDIQIDVDDAA
+474 DVASDLPVMTPREYDDFEQSVL
-489 EGSGTG
+489 EG
-495 PVLTRDISEQWE
+495 
-507 SGNHAIDN
+507 
-515 NIEAMRDDLRDKG
+515 
-528 LEDGPEMESIV
+528 
-539 MAERAR
+539 
-545 MQEELERNIR
+545 
-555 GDFSDPYQKPDFGE
+555 KPDFYESGSFYEQGINEFGYQGTCGPTSQANALNE
-569 LLQER
+569 LFDTNEFTENKVLNVAVDNNLCSMDSSPENCGGTTTEQFMELYDKMNE
-574 QVSEGLAAN
+574 QLDGKINTELYEFNNALDVEDVASKLDEGCVLNVAVDADALWDQPREYVN
-583 GQDIPPE
+583 SMGIPCDDFYSDHW
-590 ISEETPTVTDL
+590 ITVTGVQR
-601 LNEIN
+601 
-606 YDEVFEGLDDYDF
+606 DELGN
-619 DGIDYATDTE
+619 I
-629 RLDSSLENFDSS
+629 
-641 TWEGLSLDEQKAAM
+641 Q
-655 TDLADYVKDVIGFDN
+655 GFDIIDSGGGVN
-670 PPEIVYYNNPVD
+670 YVDADKYHEMCFGTDEHRVIDPTAIVVSKNDVPIASDANHD
-682 GDYGGYSPGSNTL
+682 TGDNSNTGDQS
-695 EVNEYMLYN
+695 N
-704 NEEAADTVAHELW
+704 W
-717 HAYQHQ
+717 FQ
-723 RANNPQSA
+723 RI
-731 KDYQYQ
+731 
-737 YGFDNYIRPEDDFA
+737 F
-751 GYQDQLVEAEARAF
+751 
-765 AQQFKD
+765 
-771 RLNMKGRRI
+771 GRRNE

>member
-13 SFDDISSD
+13 SFDDISTD
-21 TTDTSSFSD
+21 TTDTSSFSE

-36 MMDDIPAEPIESFDV
+36 MMDDIPTEPIESFDV

-61 LPTAEATDIDSLMDG
+61 LPTAETTDIDSLMDG
-76 AADTYTTEEVPSD
+76 ATDTYTTEEVPSD

-94 GLDPSEISSDI
+94 DLDPSDISNDI

-173 GDDNINE
+173 GDYNINE

-205 NTEEMQEATDVSA
+205 NTEEMQEATDISA
-218 LMDESDVGDTIT
+218 LMDESDVGDTIP
-230 LVDESIEDTSDDF
+230 LVGESIEDTSDDF

-261 IEEISEGTEPLDST
+261 TEEISEGTEPLDST

-365 SGDKTS
+365 SGGETS
-371 DISDIHDE
+371 DITDIRDE
-379 LIAAGIPEG
+379 LIAAGIPEN
-388 SPELE
+388 SPELD
-393 AIMANEQAGIDA
+393 AILANEQEGIENIQDLDSPAESSIDGETDA
-405 IVEAQQSSS
+405 TYDEPPLDNSEPQITDSEIDEEVE
-414 PPVDSV
+414 
-420 DGDASNPP
+420 SNPQTGS
-428 IDPPID
+428 
-434 PIESL
+434 E
-439 DDIGSSSG
+439 DI
-447 PVHLTQNDVEEF
+447 
-459 IGNSSDKDALQNLRD
+459 SSDITSDEQL
-474 GIESGDIQIDVDDAA
+474 DVASDLPVMTPREYDDFEQSVL
-489 EGSGTG
+489 EG
-495 PVLTRDISEQWE
+495 
-507 SGNHAIDN
+507 
-515 NIEAMRDDLRDKG
+515 
-528 LEDGPEMESIV
+528 
-539 MAERAR
+539 
-545 MQEELERNIR
+545 
-555 GDFSDPYQKPDFGE
+555 KPDFYESGSFYEQGINEFGYQGTCGPTSQANALNE
-569 LLQER
+569 LFDTNEFTENKVLNVAVDNNLCSMDSSPENCGGTTTEQFMELYDKMNE
-574 QVSEGLAAN
+574 QLDGKINTELYEFNNALDVEDVASKLDEGCVLNVAVDAAALWDQPREYVN
-583 GQDIPPE
+583 SMGIPCDDFYSDHW
-590 ISEETPTVTDL
+590 ITVTGVQRDEL
-601 LNEIN
+601 GNIQGFDIIDSGGGVNYVDADKYHEMCFGTDEHRVIDPTAIVVSKNDVPIASDAN
-606 YDEVFEGLDDYDF
+606 YDTG
-619 DGIDYATDTE
+619 
-629 RLDSSLENFDSS
+629 
-641 TWEGLSLDEQKAAM
+641 
-655 TDLADYVKDVIGFDN
+655 DN
-670 PPEIVYYNNPVD
+670 
-682 GDYGGYSPGSNTL
+682 SNTGDQS
-695 EVNEYMLYN
+695 N
-704 NEEAADTVAHELW
+704 W
-717 HAYQHQ
+717 FQ
-723 RANNPQSA
+723 RI
-731 KDYQYQ
+731 
-737 YGFDNYIRPEDDFA
+737 F
-751 GYQDQLVEAEARAF
+751 
-765 AQQFKD
+765 
-771 RLNMKGRRI
+771 GRRNE

>member
-13 SFDDISSD
+13 SFDDISTD

-36 MMDDIPAEPIESFDV
+36 MMDDIPAEPLESFDV
-51 EPLDNSFETE
+51 EPLDSSFETE

-76 AADTYTTEEVPSD
+76 AADTYMTEEVPSD

-94 GLDPSEISSDI
+94 GLDPSDLSSDI

-173 GDDNINE
+173 DDDNLNE

-218 LMDESDVGDTIT
+218 LMDESDVGDTIP

-261 IEEISEGTEPLDST
+261 TEEISEGTEPLDST

-365 SGDKTS
+365 SGGETS
-371 DISDIHDE
+371 DITDIRDE
-379 LIAAGIPEG
+379 LIAAGIPEN
-388 SPELE
+388 SPELD
-393 AIMANEQAGIDA
+393 AILANEQEGIENIQDLDSPAESSIDGEADA
-405 IVEAQQSSS
+405 TYDEPPLDNSEPQITDSEIDEEVE
-414 PPVDSV
+414 
-420 DGDASNPP
+420 SNPQTGS
-428 IDPPID
+428 
-434 PIESL
+434 E
-439 DDIGSSSG
+439 DI
-447 PVHLTQNDVEEF
+447 
-459 IGNSSDKDALQNLRD
+459 SSDITSDEQL
-474 GIESGDIQIDVDDAA
+474 DVASDLPVMTPREYDDFEQSVL
-489 EGSGTG
+489 EG
-495 PVLTRDISEQWE
+495 
-507 SGNHAIDN
+507 
-515 NIEAMRDDLRDKG
+515 
-528 LEDGPEMESIV
+528 
-539 MAERAR
+539 
-545 MQEELERNIR
+545 
-555 GDFSDPYQKPDFGE
+555 KPDFYESGSFYEQGINEFGYQGTCGPTSQANALNE
-569 LLQER
+569 LFDTNEFTENKVLNVAVDNNLCSMDSSPENCGGTTTEQFMELYDKMNE
-574 QVSEGLAAN
+574 QLDGKINTELYEFNNALDVEDVASKLDEGCVLNVAVDAAALWDQPREYVN
-583 GQDIPPE
+583 SMGIPCDDFYSDHW
-590 ISEETPTVTDL
+590 ITVTGVQR
-601 LNEIN
+601 
-606 YDEVFEGLDDYDF
+606 DELGN
-619 DGIDYATDTE
+619 I
-629 RLDSSLENFDSS
+629 
-641 TWEGLSLDEQKAAM
+641 Q
-655 TDLADYVKDVIGFDN
+655 GFDIIDSGGGVN
-670 PPEIVYYNNPVD
+670 YVDADKYHEMCFGTDEHRVIDPTAIVVSKNDVPIASDANHD
-682 GDYGGYSPGSNTL
+682 TGDNSNTGDQS
-695 EVNEYMLYN
+695 N
-704 NEEAADTVAHELW
+704 W
-717 HAYQHQ
+717 FQ
-723 RANNPQSA
+723 RI
-731 KDYQYQ
+731 
-737 YGFDNYIRPEDDFA
+737 F
-751 GYQDQLVEAEARAF
+751 
-765 AQQFKD
+765 
-771 RLNMKGRRI
+771 GRRNE

>member
-13 SFDDISSD
+13 SFDDISTD

-36 MMDDIPAEPIESFDV
+36 MMDDIPTEPIESFDV

-61 LPTAEATDIDSLMDG
+61 LPTAETTDIDSLMDG
-76 AADTYTTEEVPSD
+76 ATDTYTTEEYPSD

-94 GLDPSEISSDI
+94 GLDPSDLSSDI

-218 LMDESDVGDTIT
+218 LMDESDVGDTIP
-230 LVDESIEDTSDDF
+230 LVGESIEDTSDDF

-261 IEEISEGTEPLDST
+261 TEEISEGTEPLDST

-365 SGDKTS
+365 SGGETS
-371 DISDIHDE
+371 DITDIRDE
-379 LIAAGIPEG
+379 LIAAGIPEN
-388 SPELE
+388 SPELD
-393 AIMANEQAGIDA
+393 AILANEQEGIENIQDLDSPAESSIDGETDA
-405 IVEAQQSSS
+405 TYDEPPLDNSEPQITDSEIDEEVE
-414 PPVDSV
+414 
-420 DGDASNPP
+420 SNPQTGS
-428 IDPPID
+428 
-434 PIESL
+434 E
-439 DDIGSSSG
+439 DI
-447 PVHLTQNDVEEF
+447 
-459 IGNSSDKDALQNLRD
+459 SSDITSDEQL
-474 GIESGDIQIDVDDAA
+474 DVASDLPVMTPREYDDFEQSVL
-489 EGSGTG
+489 EG
-495 PVLTRDISEQWE
+495 
-507 SGNHAIDN
+507 
-515 NIEAMRDDLRDKG
+515 
-528 LEDGPEMESIV
+528 
-539 MAERAR
+539 
-545 MQEELERNIR
+545 
-555 GDFSDPYQKPDFGE
+555 KPDFYESGSFYEQGINEFGYQGTCGPTSQANALNE
-569 LLQER
+569 LFDTNEFTENKVLNVAVDNNLCSMDSSPENCGGTTTEQFMELYDKMNE
-574 QVSEGLAAN
+574 QLDGKINTELYEFNNALDVEDVASKLDEGCVLNVAVDAAALWDQPREYVN
-583 GQDIPPE
+583 SMGIPCDDFYSDHW
-590 ISEETPTVTDL
+590 ITVTGVQRDEL
-601 LNEIN
+601 GNIQGFDIIDSGGGVNYVDADKYHEMCFGTDEHRVIDPTAIVVSKNDVPIASDAN
-606 YDEVFEGLDDYDF
+606 YDTG
-619 DGIDYATDTE
+619 
-629 RLDSSLENFDSS
+629 
-641 TWEGLSLDEQKAAM
+641 
-655 TDLADYVKDVIGFDN
+655 DN
-670 PPEIVYYNNPVD
+670 
-682 GDYGGYSPGSNTL
+682 SNTGDKS
-695 EVNEYMLYN
+695 N
-704 NEEAADTVAHELW
+704 W
-717 HAYQHQ
+717 FQ
-723 RANNPQSA
+723 RI
-731 KDYQYQ
+731 
-737 YGFDNYIRPEDDFA
+737 F
-751 GYQDQLVEAEARAF
+751 
-765 AQQFKD
+765 
-771 RLNMKGRRI
+771 GRRNE

>member
-13 SFDDISSD
+13 SFDDISTD

-36 MMDDIPAEPIESFDV
+36 MMDDIPAEPLESFDV
-51 EPLDNSFETE
+51 EPLDSSFETE

-76 AADTYTTEEVPSD
+76 AADTYMTEEVPSD

-94 GLDPSEISSDI
+94 GLDPSDLSSDI

-173 GDDNINE
+173 DDDNINE

-218 LMDESDVGDTIT
+218 LMDESDVGDTIP

-261 IEEISEGTEPLDST
+261 TEEISEGTEPLDST

-365 SGDKTS
+365 SGGETS
-371 DISDIHDE
+371 DITDIRDE
-379 LIAAGIPEG
+379 LIAAGIPEN
-388 SPELE
+388 SPELD
-393 AIMANEQAGIDA
+393 AILANEQEGIENIQDLDSPAESSIDGEADA
-405 IVEAQQSSS
+405 TYDEPPLDNSEPQITDSEIDEEVE
-414 PPVDSV
+414 
-420 DGDASNPP
+420 SNPQTGS
-428 IDPPID
+428 
-434 PIESL
+434 E
-439 DDIGSSSG
+439 DI
-447 PVHLTQNDVEEF
+447 
-459 IGNSSDKDALQNLRD
+459 SSDITSDEQL
-474 GIESGDIQIDVDDAA
+474 DVASDLPVMTPREYDDFEQSVL
-489 EGSGTG
+489 EG
-495 PVLTRDISEQWE
+495 
-507 SGNHAIDN
+507 
-515 NIEAMRDDLRDKG
+515 
-528 LEDGPEMESIV
+528 
-539 MAERAR
+539 
-545 MQEELERNIR
+545 
-555 GDFSDPYQKPDFGE
+555 KPDFYESGSFYEQGINEFGYQGTCGPTSQANALNE
-569 LLQER
+569 LFDTNEFTENKVLNVAVDNNLCSMDSSPENCGGTTTEQFMELYDKMNE
-574 QVSEGLAAN
+574 QLDGKINTELYEFNNALDVEDVASKLDEGCVLNVAVDAAALWDQPREYVN
-583 GQDIPPE
+583 SMGIPCDDFYSDHW
-590 ISEETPTVTDL
+590 ITVTGVQR
-601 LNEIN
+601 
-606 YDEVFEGLDDYDF
+606 DELGN
-619 DGIDYATDTE
+619 I
-629 RLDSSLENFDSS
+629 
-641 TWEGLSLDEQKAAM
+641 Q
-655 TDLADYVKDVIGFDN
+655 GFDIIDSGGGVN
-670 PPEIVYYNNPVD
+670 YVDADKYHEMCFGTDEHRVIDPTAIVVSKNDVPIASDANHD
-682 GDYGGYSPGSNTL
+682 TGDNSNTGDQS
-695 EVNEYMLYN
+695 N
-704 NEEAADTVAHELW
+704 W
-717 HAYQHQ
+717 SQ
-723 RANNPQSA
+723 RI
-731 KDYQYQ
+731 
-737 YGFDNYIRPEDDFA
+737 F
-751 GYQDQLVEAEARAF
+751 
-765 AQQFKD
+765 
-771 RLNMKGRRI
+771 GRRNE

>member
-1 MGEDFEDSVDTS
+1 MGEDSVDTL
-13 SFDDISSD
+13 SFDDISTD

-36 MMDDIPAEPIESFDV
+36 MMDDIPTEPMESFDV
-51 EPLDNSFETE
+51 EPIDSSFETDV
-61 LPTAEATDIDSLMDG
+61 PTAEATDIDSLMDG
-76 AADTYTTEEVPSD
+76 ATDTYTTEEDPSD

-94 GLDPSEISSDI
+94 GLDPSDISNDI

-131 AMDTTEVNDSTDN
+131 AMDTTEGNDSTDN

-218 LMDESDVGDTIT
+218 LMDESDVGDTIP

-261 IEEISEGTEPLDST
+261 TEEISEGTEPLDST

-281 ETNSSVTDISE
+281 ETNSSVTDVSE

-365 SGDKTS
+365 SGGETS
-371 DISDIHDE
+371 DTTDIRDE
-379 LIAAGIPEG
+379 LIAAGIPEN
-388 SPELE
+388 SPELD
-393 AIMANEQAGIDA
+393 AILANEQEGIENIQDLDSPAESSIDGETDA
-405 IVEAQQSSS
+405 TYDEPPLDNSEPQITDSEIDEEVE
-414 PPVDSV
+414 
-420 DGDASNPP
+420 SNPQTGS
-428 IDPPID
+428 
-434 PIESL
+434 E
-439 DDIGSSSG
+439 DI
-447 PVHLTQNDVEEF
+447 
-459 IGNSSDKDALQNLRD
+459 SSDITSDEQL
-474 GIESGDIQIDVDDAA
+474 DVASDLPVMTPREYDDFEQSVL
-489 EGSGTG
+489 EG
-495 PVLTRDISEQWE
+495 
-507 SGNHAIDN
+507 
-515 NIEAMRDDLRDKG
+515 
-528 LEDGPEMESIV
+528 
-539 MAERAR
+539 
-545 MQEELERNIR
+545 
-555 GDFSDPYQKPDFGE
+555 KPDFYESGSFYEQGINEFGYQGTCGPTSQANALNE
-569 LLQER
+569 LFDTNEFTENKVLNVAVDNNLCSMDSSPENCGGTTTEQFMELYDKMNE
-574 QVSEGLAAN
+574 QLDGKINTELYEFNNALDVEDVASKLDEGCVLNVAVDAAALWDQPREYVN
-583 GQDIPPE
+583 SMGIPCDDFYSDHW
-590 ISEETPTVTDL
+590 ITVTGVQR
-601 LNEIN
+601 
-606 YDEVFEGLDDYDF
+606 DELGN
-619 DGIDYATDTE
+619 I
-629 RLDSSLENFDSS
+629 
-641 TWEGLSLDEQKAAM
+641 Q
-655 TDLADYVKDVIGFDN
+655 GFDIIDSGGGVN
-670 PPEIVYYNNPVD
+670 YVDADKYHEMCFGTDEHRVIDPTAIVVSKNDVPIASDANHD
-682 GDYGGYSPGSNTL
+682 TGDNSNTGDQS
-695 EVNEYMLYN
+695 N
-704 NEEAADTVAHELW
+704 W
-717 HAYQHQ
+717 FQ
-723 RANNPQSA
+723 RI
-731 KDYQYQ
+731 
-737 YGFDNYIRPEDDFA
+737 F
-751 GYQDQLVEAEARAF
+751 
-765 AQQFKD
+765 
-771 RLNMKGRRI
+771 GRRNE

>member
-13 SFDDISSD
+13 SFDDISTD
-21 TTDTSSFSD
+21 TTDTSSFFD

-36 MMDDIPAEPIESFDV
+36 MMDDIPAEPLESFDV
-51 EPLDNSFETE
+51 EPLDSSFETE

-76 AADTYTTEEVPSD
+76 AADTYMTEEVPSD

-94 GLDPSEISSDI
+94 GLDPSDLSSDI

-173 GDDNINE
+173 DDDNINE

-218 LMDESDVGDTIT
+218 LMDESDVGDTIP

-261 IEEISEGTEPLDST
+261 TEEISEGTEPLDST

-351 NAYLQELGREPIDY
+351 NAYLQELSREPIDY
-365 SGDKTS
+365 SGGETS
-371 DISDIHDE
+371 DITDIRDE
-379 LIAAGIPEG
+379 LIAAGIPEN
-388 SPELE
+388 SPELD
-393 AIMANEQAGIDA
+393 AILANEQEGIENIQDLDSPAESSIDGETDA
-405 IVEAQQSSS
+405 TYDEPPLDNSEPQITDSEIDEEVE
-414 PPVDSV
+414 
-420 DGDASNPP
+420 SNPQTGS
-428 IDPPID
+428 
-434 PIESL
+434 E
-439 DDIGSSSG
+439 DI
-447 PVHLTQNDVEEF
+447 
-459 IGNSSDKDALQNLRD
+459 SSDITSDEQL
-474 GIESGDIQIDVDDAA
+474 DVASDLPVMTPREYDDFEQSVL
-489 EGSGTG
+489 EG
-495 PVLTRDISEQWE
+495 
-507 SGNHAIDN
+507 
-515 NIEAMRDDLRDKG
+515 
-528 LEDGPEMESIV
+528 
-539 MAERAR
+539 
-545 MQEELERNIR
+545 
-555 GDFSDPYQKPDFGE
+555 KPDFYESGSFYEQGINEFGYQGTCGPTSQANALNE
-569 LLQER
+569 LFDTNEFTENKVLNVAVDNNLCSMDSSPENCGGTTTEQFMELYDKMNE
-574 QVSEGLAAN
+574 QLDGKINTELYEFNNALDVEDVASKLDEGCVLNVAVDADALWDQPREYVN
-583 GQDIPPE
+583 SMGIPCDDFYSDHW
-590 ISEETPTVTDL
+590 ITVTGVQR
-601 LNEIN
+601 
-606 YDEVFEGLDDYDF
+606 DELGN
-619 DGIDYATDTE
+619 I
-629 RLDSSLENFDSS
+629 
-641 TWEGLSLDEQKAAM
+641 Q
-655 TDLADYVKDVIGFDN
+655 GFDIIDSGGGVN
-670 PPEIVYYNNPVD
+670 YVDADKYHEMCFGTDEHRVIDPTAIVVSKNDVPIASDANHD
-682 GDYGGYSPGSNTL
+682 TGDNSNTGDQS
-695 EVNEYMLYN
+695 N
-704 NEEAADTVAHELW
+704 W
-717 HAYQHQ
+717 FQ
-723 RANNPQSA
+723 RI
-731 KDYQYQ
+731 
-737 YGFDNYIRPEDDFA
+737 F
-751 GYQDQLVEAEARAF
+751 
-765 AQQFKD
+765 
-771 RLNMKGRRI
+771 GRRNE

>member
-13 SFDDISSD
+13 SFDDISTD

-36 MMDDIPAEPIESFDV
+36 MMDDIPAEPLESFDV
-51 EPLDNSFETE
+51 EPLDSSFETE

-76 AADTYTTEEVPSD
+76 AADTYMTEEVPSD

-94 GLDPSEISSDI
+94 GLDPSDLSSDI

-173 GDDNINE
+173 DDDNINE

-218 LMDESDVGDTIT
+218 LMDESDVGDTIP

-261 IEEISEGTEPLDST
+261 TEEISEGTEPLDST

-351 NAYLQELGREPIDY
+351 NAYLQELSREPIDY
-365 SGDKTS
+365 SGGETS
-371 DISDIHDE
+371 DITDIRDE
-379 LIAAGIPEG
+379 LIAAGIPEN
-388 SPELE
+388 SPELD
-393 AIMANEQAGIDA
+393 AILANEQEGIENIQDLDSPAESSIDGETDA
-405 IVEAQQSSS
+405 TYDEPPLDNSEPQITDSEIDEEVE
-414 PPVDSV
+414 
-420 DGDASNPP
+420 SNPQTGS
-428 IDPPID
+428 
-434 PIESL
+434 E
-439 DDIGSSSG
+439 DI
-447 PVHLTQNDVEEF
+447 
-459 IGNSSDKDALQNLRD
+459 SSDITSDEQL
-474 GIESGDIQIDVDDAA
+474 DVASDLPVMTPREYDDFEQSVL
-489 EGSGTG
+489 EG
-495 PVLTRDISEQWE
+495 
-507 SGNHAIDN
+507 
-515 NIEAMRDDLRDKG
+515 
-528 LEDGPEMESIV
+528 
-539 MAERAR
+539 
-545 MQEELERNIR
+545 
-555 GDFSDPYQKPDFGE
+555 KPDFYESGSFYE
-569 LLQER
+569 QGINEFGY
-574 QVSEGLAAN
+574 QGTCGPTSQAN
-583 GQDIPPE
+583 A
-590 ISEETPTVTDL
+590 
-601 LNEIN
+601 LNE
-606 YDEVFEGLDDYDF
+606 LF
-619 DGIDYATDTE
+619 DTNEFTE
-629 RLDSSLENFDSS
+629 NKVLNVAVDNNLCSMDSSPENCGGTTTEQFMELYDKMNEQLDGKINTELYEFNNALDVEDVASK
-641 TWEGLSLDEQKAAM
+641 LDEGCVLIPWAFLAM
-655 TDLADYVKDVIGFDN
+655 TSILTIGL
-670 PPEIVYYNNPVD
+670 P
-682 GDYGGYSPGSNTL
+682 
-695 EVNEYMLYN
+695 
-704 NEEAADTVAHELW
+704 
-717 HAYQHQ
+717 
-723 RANNPQSA
+723 
-731 KDYQYQ
+731 
-737 YGFDNYIRPEDDFA
+737 
-751 GYQDQLVEAEARAF
+751 
-765 AQQFKD
+765 
-771 RLNMKGRRI
+771 

>member
-13 SFDDISSD
+13 SFDDISTD

-36 MMDDIPAEPIESFDV
+36 MMDDIPAEPLESFDV
-51 EPLDNSFETE
+51 EPLDSSFETE

-76 AADTYTTEEVPSD
+76 AADTYMTEEVPSD

-94 GLDPSEISSDI
+94 GLDPSDLSSDM

-173 GDDNINE
+173 DDDNINE

-218 LMDESDVGDTIT
+218 LMDESDVGDTIPF
-230 LVDESIEDTSDDF
+230 VDESIEDTSDDF

-261 IEEISEGTEPLDST
+261 TEEISEGTEPLDST

-365 SGDKTS
+365 SGGETS
-371 DISDIHDE
+371 DITDIRDE
-379 LIAAGIPEG
+379 LIAAGIPEN
-388 SPELE
+388 SPELD
-393 AIMANEQAGIDA
+393 AILANEQEGIENIQDLDSPAESSIDGETDA
-405 IVEAQQSSS
+405 TYDEPPLDNSEPQITDSEIDEEVE
-414 PPVDSV
+414 
-420 DGDASNPP
+420 SNPQTGS
-428 IDPPID
+428 
-434 PIESL
+434 E
-439 DDIGSSSG
+439 DI
-447 PVHLTQNDVEEF
+447 
-459 IGNSSDKDALQNLRD
+459 SSDITSDEQL
-474 GIESGDIQIDVDDAA
+474 DVASDLPVMTPREYDDFEQSVL
-489 EGSGTG
+489 EG
-495 PVLTRDISEQWE
+495 
-507 SGNHAIDN
+507 
-515 NIEAMRDDLRDKG
+515 
-528 LEDGPEMESIV
+528 
-539 MAERAR
+539 
-545 MQEELERNIR
+545 
-555 GDFSDPYQKPDFGE
+555 KPDFYESGSFYEQGINEFGYQGTCGPTSQANALNE
-569 LLQER
+569 LFDTNEFTENKVLNVAVDNNLCSMDSSPENCGGTTTEQFMELYDKMNE
-574 QVSEGLAAN
+574 QLDGKINTELYEFNNALDVEDVASKLDEGCVLNVAVDAAALWDQPREYVN
-583 GQDIPPE
+583 SMGIPCDDFYSDHW
-590 ISEETPTVTDL
+590 ITVTGVQR
-601 LNEIN
+601 
-606 YDEVFEGLDDYDF
+606 DELGN
-619 DGIDYATDTE
+619 I
-629 RLDSSLENFDSS
+629 
-641 TWEGLSLDEQKAAM
+641 Q
-655 TDLADYVKDVIGFDN
+655 GFDIIDSGGGVN
-670 PPEIVYYNNPVD
+670 YVDADKYHEMCFGTDEHRVIDPTAIVVSKNDVPIASDANHD
-682 GDYGGYSPGSNTL
+682 TGDNSNTGDQS
-695 EVNEYMLYN
+695 N
-704 NEEAADTVAHELW
+704 W
-717 HAYQHQ
+717 FQ
-723 RANNPQSA
+723 RI
-731 KDYQYQ
+731 
-737 YGFDNYIRPEDDFA
+737 F
-751 GYQDQLVEAEARAF
+751 
-765 AQQFKD
+765 
-771 RLNMKGRRI
+771 GRRNE

>member
-13 SFDDISSD
+13 SFDDISTD

-36 MMDDIPAEPIESFDV
+36 MMDDIPTEPIESFDV

-61 LPTAEATDIDSLMDG
+61 LPTAETTDIDSLMDG
-76 AADTYTTEEVPSD
+76 ATDTYTTEEYPSD

-94 GLDPSEISSDI
+94 GLDPSDISNDI

-180 VESLLATEELSQ
+180 VESLLVTEELSQ

-218 LMDESDVGDTIT
+218 LMDESDVGDTIP

-261 IEEISEGTEPLDST
+261 TEEISEGTEPLDST

-365 SGDKTS
+365 SGGETS
-371 DISDIHDE
+371 DITDIRDE
-379 LIAAGIPEG
+379 LIAAGIPEN
-388 SPELE
+388 SPELD
-393 AIMANEQAGIDA
+393 AILANEQEGIENIQDLVSPAESSIDGETDA
-405 IVEAQQSSS
+405 TYDEPPLDNSEPQITDSEIDEEVE
-414 PPVDSV
+414 
-420 DGDASNPP
+420 SNPQTGS
-428 IDPPID
+428 
-434 PIESL
+434 E
-439 DDIGSSSG
+439 DI
-447 PVHLTQNDVEEF
+447 
-459 IGNSSDKDALQNLRD
+459 SSDITSDEQL
-474 GIESGDIQIDVDDAA
+474 DVASDLPVMTPREYDDFEQSVL
-489 EGSGTG
+489 EG
-495 PVLTRDISEQWE
+495 
-507 SGNHAIDN
+507 
-515 NIEAMRDDLRDKG
+515 
-528 LEDGPEMESIV
+528 
-539 MAERAR
+539 
-545 MQEELERNIR
+545 
-555 GDFSDPYQKPDFGE
+555 KPDFYESGSFYEQGINEFGYQGTCGPTSQANALNE
-569 LLQER
+569 LFDTNEFTENKVLNVAVDNNLCSMDSSPENCGGTTPEQFMELYDKMNE
-574 QVSEGLAAN
+574 QLDGKINTELYEFNNALDVEDVASKLDEGCVLNVAVDAAALWDQPREYVN
-583 GQDIPPE
+583 SMGIPCDDFYSDHW
-590 ISEETPTVTDL
+590 ITVTGVQR
-601 LNEIN
+601 
-606 YDEVFEGLDDYDF
+606 DELGN
-619 DGIDYATDTE
+619 I
-629 RLDSSLENFDSS
+629 
-641 TWEGLSLDEQKAAM
+641 Q
-655 TDLADYVKDVIGFDN
+655 GFDIIDSGGGVN
-670 PPEIVYYNNPVD
+670 YVDADKYHEMCFGTDEHRVIDPTAIVVSKNDVPIASDANHD
-682 GDYGGYSPGSNTL
+682 TGDNSNTGDQS
-695 EVNEYMLYN
+695 N
-704 NEEAADTVAHELW
+704 W
-717 HAYQHQ
+717 FQ
-723 RANNPQSA
+723 RI
-731 KDYQYQ
+731 
-737 YGFDNYIRPEDDFA
+737 F
-751 GYQDQLVEAEARAF
+751 
-765 AQQFKD
+765 
-771 RLNMKGRRI
+771 GRRNE

>member
-13 SFDDISSD
+13 SFDDISTD
-21 TTDTSSFSD
+21 TTDTSGFSD
-30 PVDVGD
+30 PVDVGG
-36 MMDDIPAEPIESFDV
+36 MMDDIPTEPIESFDV
-51 EPLDNSFETE
+51 EPIDSSFETD
-61 LPTAEATDIDSLMDG
+61 LPTAEATDINSLMDD
-76 AADTYTTEEVPSD
+76 AADTYSTEDVPSD
-89 TLDSS
+89 ALDSS
-94 GLDPSEISSDI
+94 GLDPSDISSDI

-122 AAIESFDEV
+122 AAIESLDEDV
-131 AMDTTEVNDSTDN
+131 MDTTEVNEPTDN
-144 DIETLMNDVELVSD
+144 DIEVLMNDVEPVSD
-158 TAENPSEIEM
+158 TTEDLSEIEM
-168 DTIEN
+168 DTSEN
-173 GDDNINE
+173 SNDNGNE

-192 DDASDLVEELDSD
+192 DATSDLMEDLDSD
-205 NTEEMQEATDVSA
+205 TTEETPEVSDVST
-218 LMDESDVGDTIT
+218 LMDESDVDDTVP
-230 LVDESIEDTSDDF
+230 LAEDSLEEMSDDF
-243 ETEDVPPV
+243 GTEDVTPV
-251 ETDMEENEIG
+251 EVDAENENG
-261 IEEISEGTEPLDST
+261 EEVISEETEPLDSMPAEIET
-275 QIDADT
+275 ESNAD
-281 ETNSSVTDISE
+281 VTDVSE
-292 DEQGELEGALSDV
+292 DEQGEVEEALAEV
-305 SDTQP
+305 SDTEP
-310 GSPLD
+310 NSPLD

-365 SGDKTS
+365 SGDKSS

-393 AIMANEQAGIDA
+393 AIMANEQAGLDA
-405 IVEAQQSSS
+405 IVEAQESSS
-414 PPVDSV
+414 PPIDPI
-420 DGDASNPP
+420 DGGASN
-428 IDPPID
+428 PPID

-439 DDIGSSSG
+439 EDVGSSSE
-447 PVHLTQNDVEEF
+447 PVHLTQSDVEEF
-459 IGNSSDKDALQNLRD
+459 IENSSDKDALQNLRD

-495 PVLTRDISEQWE
+495 PVLTRDASEQWE
-507 SGNHAIDN
+507 SGNRAIDD

-555 GDFSDPYQKPDFGE
+555 GDFSDPYQKPDFEE

-583 GQDIPPE
+583 GQDMPQD

-601 LNEIN
+601 PNEIN

>member
-13 SFDDISSD
+13 SFDDISTD

-36 MMDDIPAEPIESFDV
+36 MMDDIPAEPLESFDV
-51 EPLDNSFETE
+51 EPLDSSFETE
-61 LPTAEATDIDSLMDG
+61 IPTAEATDIDSLMDG
-76 AADTYTTEEVPSD
+76 AADTYMTEEVPSD

-94 GLDPSEISSDI
+94 GLDPSDISSDM

-122 AAIESFDEV
+122 TAIESFDEV

-144 DIETLMNDVELVSD
+144 NIETLMNDVELVSD

-173 GDDNINE
+173 DGDNINE

-218 LMDESDVGDTIT
+218 LMDESDVGDTIP

-243 ETEDVPPV
+243 ETEDVPPF

-261 IEEISEGTEPLDST
+261 TEEISEGTEPLDFT

-292 DEQGELEGALSDV
+292 DEQGELDGALSDV

-351 NAYLQELGREPIDY
+351 NAYLQELSREPIDY

-388 SPELE
+388 SSELE

-414 PPVDSV
+414 PPVDPI

-439 DDIGSSSG
+439 DDVGSSSG

-515 NIEAMRDDLRDKG
+515 NVEAMRDDLRDKG
-528 LEDGPEMESIV
+528 LEGGPEMESIV

-601 LNEIN
+601 PNEIN

>member
-13 SFDDISSD
+13 SFDDISTD

-36 MMDDIPAEPIESFDV
+36 MMDDIPAEPLESFDV
-51 EPLDNSFETE
+51 EPLDSSFETE

-76 AADTYTTEEVPSD
+76 AADTYMTEEVPSD

-94 GLDPSEISSDI
+94 GLDPSDLSSDI

-173 GDDNINE
+173 DDDNINE

-218 LMDESDVGDTIT
+218 LMDESDVGDTIP

-261 IEEISEGTEPLDST
+261 TEEISEGTEPLDST

-351 NAYLQELGREPIDY
+351 NAYLQELSREPIDY
-365 SGDKTS
+365 SGGETS
-371 DISDIHDE
+371 DITDIRDE
-379 LIAAGIPEG
+379 LIAAVIPEN
-388 SPELE
+388 SPELD
-393 AIMANEQAGIDA
+393 AILANEQEGIENIQDLDSPAESSIDGETDA
-405 IVEAQQSSS
+405 TYDEPPLDNSEPQITDSEIDEEVE
-414 PPVDSV
+414 
-420 DGDASNPP
+420 SNPQTGS
-428 IDPPID
+428 
-434 PIESL
+434 E
-439 DDIGSSSG
+439 DI
-447 PVHLTQNDVEEF
+447 
-459 IGNSSDKDALQNLRD
+459 SSDITSDEQL
-474 GIESGDIQIDVDDAA
+474 DVASDLPVMTPREYDDFEQSVL
-489 EGSGTG
+489 EG
-495 PVLTRDISEQWE
+495 
-507 SGNHAIDN
+507 
-515 NIEAMRDDLRDKG
+515 
-528 LEDGPEMESIV
+528 
-539 MAERAR
+539 
-545 MQEELERNIR
+545 
-555 GDFSDPYQKPDFGE
+555 KPDFYESGSFYEQGINEFGYQGTCGPTSQANALNE
-569 LLQER
+569 LFDTNEFTENKVLNVAVDNNLCSMDSSPENCGGTTTEQFMELYDKMNE
-574 QVSEGLAAN
+574 QLDGKINTELYEFNNALDVEDVASKLDEGCVLNVAVDADALWDQPREYVN
-583 GQDIPPE
+583 SMGIPCDDFYSDHW
-590 ISEETPTVTDL
+590 ITVTGVQR
-601 LNEIN
+601 
-606 YDEVFEGLDDYDF
+606 DELGN
-619 DGIDYATDTE
+619 I
-629 RLDSSLENFDSS
+629 
-641 TWEGLSLDEQKAAM
+641 Q
-655 TDLADYVKDVIGFDN
+655 GFDIIDSGGGVN
-670 PPEIVYYNNPVD
+670 YVDADKYHEMCFGTDEHRVIDPTAIVV
-682 GDYGGYSPGSNTL
+682 SKMMFL
-695 EVNEYMLYN
+695 
-704 NEEAADTVAHELW
+704 
-717 HAYQHQ
+717 
-723 RANNPQSA
+723 
-731 KDYQYQ
+731 
-737 YGFDNYIRPEDDFA
+737 
-751 GYQDQLVEAEARAF
+751 
-765 AQQFKD
+765 
-771 RLNMKGRRI
+771 

>member
-13 SFDDISSD
+13 SFDDISTD

-36 MMDDIPAEPIESFDV
+36 MMDDIPTEPIESFDV

-61 LPTAEATDIDSLMDG
+61 LPTAETTDIDSLMDG
-76 AADTYTTEEVPSD
+76 ATDTDTTEEYPSD

-94 GLDPSEISSDI
+94 GLDPSDISNDI

-205 NTEEMQEATDVSA
+205 NTEEMQGATDVSA
-218 LMDESDVGDTIT
+218 LMDESDVGDTIP

-261 IEEISEGTEPLDST
+261 TEEISEGTEPLDST

-365 SGDKTS
+365 SGGETS
-371 DISDIHDE
+371 DITDIRDE
-379 LIAAGIPEG
+379 LIAAGIPEN
-388 SPELE
+388 SPELD
-393 AIMANEQAGIDA
+393 AILANEQEGIENIQDLDSPAESSIDGETDA
-405 IVEAQQSSS
+405 TYDE
-414 PPVDSV
+414 PPLDNSEPQITDSEI
-420 DGDASNPP
+420 DEEGESNPQTGS
-428 IDPPID
+428 
-434 PIESL
+434 E
-439 DDIGSSSG
+439 DI
-447 PVHLTQNDVEEF
+447 
-459 IGNSSDKDALQNLRD
+459 SSDITSDEQL
-474 GIESGDIQIDVDDAA
+474 DVASDLPVMTPREYDDFEQSVL
-489 EGSGTG
+489 EG
-495 PVLTRDISEQWE
+495 
-507 SGNHAIDN
+507 
-515 NIEAMRDDLRDKG
+515 
-528 LEDGPEMESIV
+528 
-539 MAERAR
+539 
-545 MQEELERNIR
+545 
-555 GDFSDPYQKPDFGE
+555 KPDFYESGSFYEQGINEFGYQGTCGPTSQANALNE
-569 LLQER
+569 LFDTNEFTENKVLNVAVDNNLCSMDSSPENCGGTTTEQFMELYDKMNE
-574 QVSEGLAAN
+574 QLDGKINTELYEFNNALDVEDVASKLDEVCVLNVAVDAAALWDQPREYVN
-583 GQDIPPE
+583 SMGIPCDDFYSDHW
-590 ISEETPTVTDL
+590 ITVTGVQR
-601 LNEIN
+601 
-606 YDEVFEGLDDYDF
+606 DELGN
-619 DGIDYATDTE
+619 I
-629 RLDSSLENFDSS
+629 
-641 TWEGLSLDEQKAAM
+641 Q
-655 TDLADYVKDVIGFDN
+655 GFDIIDSGGGVN
-670 PPEIVYYNNPVD
+670 YVDADKYHEMCFGTDEHRVIDPTAIVVSKNDVPIASDANHD
-682 GDYGGYSPGSNTL
+682 TGDNSNTGDQS
-695 EVNEYMLYN
+695 N
-704 NEEAADTVAHELW
+704 W
-717 HAYQHQ
+717 FQ
-723 RANNPQSA
+723 RI
-731 KDYQYQ
+731 
-737 YGFDNYIRPEDDFA
+737 F
-751 GYQDQLVEAEARAF
+751 
-765 AQQFKD
+765 
-771 RLNMKGRRI
+771 GRRNE

>member
-1 MGEDFEDSVDTS
+1 MGEDFDDSVDTS
-13 SFDDISSD
+13 SFDEISTD
-21 TTDTSSFSD
+21 TTDTSSFSE
-30 PVDVGD
+30 PVDVGS
-36 MMDDIPAEPIESFDV
+36 MMDDIPAEPLESFDV
-51 EPLDNSFETE
+51 EQLNSSFETE
-61 LPTAEATDIDSLMDG
+61 LPTAEATDIDGLMDG

-94 GLDPSEISSDI
+94 GLDPSDLSSDI

-218 LMDESDVGDTIT
+218 LMDESDVGDTIP
-230 LVDESIEDTSDDF
+230 LVGESIEDTSDDF

-261 IEEISEGTEPLDST
+261 TEEISEGTEPLDST

-365 SGDKTS
+365 SGGETS
-371 DISDIHDE
+371 DITDIRDE
-379 LIAAGIPEG
+379 LIAAGIPEN
-388 SPELE
+388 SPELD
-393 AIMANEQAGIDA
+393 AILANEQEGIENIQDLDSPAESSIDGETDA
-405 IVEAQQSSS
+405 TYDEPPLDNSEPQITDSEIDEEVE
-414 PPVDSV
+414 
-420 DGDASNPP
+420 SNPQTGS
-428 IDPPID
+428 
-434 PIESL
+434 E
-439 DDIGSSSG
+439 DI
-447 PVHLTQNDVEEF
+447 
-459 IGNSSDKDALQNLRD
+459 SSDITSDEQL
-474 GIESGDIQIDVDDAA
+474 DVASDLPVITPREYDDFEQSVL
-489 EGSGTG
+489 EG
-495 PVLTRDISEQWE
+495 
-507 SGNHAIDN
+507 
-515 NIEAMRDDLRDKG
+515 
-528 LEDGPEMESIV
+528 
-539 MAERAR
+539 
-545 MQEELERNIR
+545 
-555 GDFSDPYQKPDFGE
+555 KPDFYESGSFYEQGINEFGYQGTCGPTSQANALNE
-569 LLQER
+569 LFDTNEFTENKVLNVAVDNNLCSMDSSPENCGGTTTEQFMELYDKMNE
-574 QVSEGLAAN
+574 QLDGKINTELYEFNNALDVEDVASKLDEGCVLNVAVDAAALWDQPREYVN
-583 GQDIPPE
+583 SMGIPCDDFYSDHW
-590 ISEETPTVTDL
+590 ITVTGVQRDEL
-601 LNEIN
+601 GNIQGFDIIDSGGGVNYVDADKYHEMCFGTDEHRVIDPTAIVVSKNDVPIASDAN
-606 YDEVFEGLDDYDF
+606 YDTG
-619 DGIDYATDTE
+619 
-629 RLDSSLENFDSS
+629 
-641 TWEGLSLDEQKAAM
+641 
-655 TDLADYVKDVIGFDN
+655 DN
-670 PPEIVYYNNPVD
+670 
-682 GDYGGYSPGSNTL
+682 SNTGDQS
-695 EVNEYMLYN
+695 N
-704 NEEAADTVAHELW
+704 W
-717 HAYQHQ
+717 FQ
-723 RANNPQSA
+723 RI
-731 KDYQYQ
+731 
-737 YGFDNYIRPEDDFA
+737 F
-751 GYQDQLVEAEARAF
+751 
-765 AQQFKD
+765 
-771 RLNMKGRRI
+771 GRRNE

>member
-13 SFDDISSD
+13 SFDDISTD

-36 MMDDIPAEPIESFDV
+36 MMDDIPAEPLESFDV
-51 EPLDNSFETE
+51 EPLDSSFETE

-76 AADTYTTEEVPSD
+76 AADTYMTEEVPSD

-94 GLDPSEISSDI
+94 GLDPSDLSSDI

-173 GDDNINE
+173 DDDNINE

-218 LMDESDVGDTIT
+218 LMDESDVGDTIP

-261 IEEISEGTEPLDST
+261 TEEISEGTEPLDST

-351 NAYLQELGREPIDY
+351 NAYLQELSREPIDY
-365 SGDKTS
+365 SGGETS
-371 DISDIHDE
+371 DITDIRDE
-379 LIAAGIPEG
+379 LIAAGIPEN
-388 SPELE
+388 SPELD
-393 AIMANEQAGIDA
+393 AILANEQEGIENIQDLDSPAESSIDGETDA
-405 IVEAQQSSS
+405 TYDEPPLDNSEPQITDSEIDEEVEN
-414 PPVDSV
+414 
-420 DGDASNPP
+420 NPQTGS
-428 IDPPID
+428 
-434 PIESL
+434 E
-439 DDIGSSSG
+439 DI
-447 PVHLTQNDVEEF
+447 
-459 IGNSSDKDALQNLRD
+459 SSDITSDEQL
-474 GIESGDIQIDVDDAA
+474 DVASDLPVMTPREYDDFEQSVL
-489 EGSGTG
+489 EG
-495 PVLTRDISEQWE
+495 
-507 SGNHAIDN
+507 
-515 NIEAMRDDLRDKG
+515 
-528 LEDGPEMESIV
+528 
-539 MAERAR
+539 
-545 MQEELERNIR
+545 
-555 GDFSDPYQKPDFGE
+555 KPDFYESGSFYEQGINEFGYQGTCGPTSQANALNE
-569 LLQER
+569 LFDTNEFTENKVLNVAVDNNLCSMDSSPENCGGTTTEQFMELYDKMNE
-574 QVSEGLAAN
+574 QLDGKINTELYEFNNALDVEDVASKLDEGCVLNVAVDADALWDQPREYVN
-583 GQDIPPE
+583 SMGIPCDDFYSDHW
-590 ISEETPTVTDL
+590 ITVTGVQR
-601 LNEIN
+601 
-606 YDEVFEGLDDYDF
+606 DELGN
-619 DGIDYATDTE
+619 I
-629 RLDSSLENFDSS
+629 
-641 TWEGLSLDEQKAAM
+641 Q
-655 TDLADYVKDVIGFDN
+655 GFDIIDSGGGVN
-670 PPEIVYYNNPVD
+670 YVDADKYHEMCFGTDEHRVIDPTAIVVSKNDVPIASDANHD
-682 GDYGGYSPGSNTL
+682 TGDNSNTGDQS
-695 EVNEYMLYN
+695 N
-704 NEEAADTVAHELW
+704 W
-717 HAYQHQ
+717 FQ
-723 RANNPQSA
+723 RI
-731 KDYQYQ
+731 
-737 YGFDNYIRPEDDFA
+737 F
-751 GYQDQLVEAEARAF
+751 
-765 AQQFKD
+765 
-771 RLNMKGRRI
+771 GRRNE

>member
-13 SFDDISSD
+13 SFDDISTD

-36 MMDDIPAEPIESFDV
+36 MMDDIPAEPLESFDV
-51 EPLDNSFETE
+51 EPLDSSFETE

-76 AADTYTTEEVPSD
+76 AADTYMTEEVPSD

-94 GLDPSEISSDI
+94 GLDPSDLSSDI

-173 GDDNINE
+173 DDDNINE

-218 LMDESDVGDTIT
+218 LMDESDVGDTIP

-261 IEEISEGTEPLDST
+261 TEEISEGTEPLDST

-315 AEVSAYDQLADYYN
+315 AEVSAYDQLANYYN

-351 NAYLQELGREPIDY
+351 NAYLQELSREPIDY
-365 SGDKTS
+365 SGGETS
-371 DISDIHDE
+371 DITDIRDE
-379 LIAAGIPEG
+379 LIAAGIPEN
-388 SPELE
+388 SPELD
-393 AIMANEQAGIDA
+393 AILANEQEGIENIQDLDSPAESSIDGETDA
-405 IVEAQQSSS
+405 TYDEPPLDNSEPQITDSEIDEEVE
-414 PPVDSV
+414 
-420 DGDASNPP
+420 SNPQTGS
-428 IDPPID
+428 
-434 PIESL
+434 E
-439 DDIGSSSG
+439 DI
-447 PVHLTQNDVEEF
+447 
-459 IGNSSDKDALQNLRD
+459 SSDITSDEQL
-474 GIESGDIQIDVDDAA
+474 DVASDLPVMTPREYDDFEQSVL
-489 EGSGTG
+489 EG
-495 PVLTRDISEQWE
+495 
-507 SGNHAIDN
+507 
-515 NIEAMRDDLRDKG
+515 
-528 LEDGPEMESIV
+528 
-539 MAERAR
+539 
-545 MQEELERNIR
+545 
-555 GDFSDPYQKPDFGE
+555 KPDFYESGSFYEQGINEFGYQGTCGPTSQANALNE
-569 LLQER
+569 LFDTNEFTENKVLNVAVDNNLCSMDSSPENCGGTTTEQFMELYDKMNE
-574 QVSEGLAAN
+574 QLDGKINTELYEFNNALDVEDVASKLDEGCVLNVAVDADALWDQPREYVN
-583 GQDIPPE
+583 SMGIPCDDFYSDHW
-590 ISEETPTVTDL
+590 ITVTGVQR
-601 LNEIN
+601 
-606 YDEVFEGLDDYDF
+606 DELGN
-619 DGIDYATDTE
+619 I
-629 RLDSSLENFDSS
+629 
-641 TWEGLSLDEQKAAM
+641 Q
-655 TDLADYVKDVIGFDN
+655 GFDIIDSGGGVN
-670 PPEIVYYNNPVD
+670 YVDADKYHEMCFGTDEHRVIDPTAIVVSKNDVPIASDANHD
-682 GDYGGYSPGSNTL
+682 TGDNSNTGDQS
-695 EVNEYMLYN
+695 N
-704 NEEAADTVAHELW
+704 W
-717 HAYQHQ
+717 FQ
-723 RANNPQSA
+723 RI
-731 KDYQYQ
+731 
-737 YGFDNYIRPEDDFA
+737 F
-751 GYQDQLVEAEARAF
+751 
-765 AQQFKD
+765 
-771 RLNMKGRRI
+771 GRRNE